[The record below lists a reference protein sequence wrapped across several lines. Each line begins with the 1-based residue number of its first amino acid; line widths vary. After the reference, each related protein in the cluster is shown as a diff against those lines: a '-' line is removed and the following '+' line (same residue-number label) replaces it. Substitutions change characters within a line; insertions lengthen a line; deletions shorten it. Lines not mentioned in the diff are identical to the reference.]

1 MQTLAFAPGPAFL
14 SHAADAA
21 WRFFDAHAA
30 QAPGT
35 GVVVVPTA
43 AQIPGVRGALHAS
56 AQAGGVPRL
65 LPRIL
70 TLGHWLLDLPPE
82 PGLPAARSPLSRLLA
97 VQQALKTQAWL
108 REALGA
114 QDDAA
119 LWGVAQVLV
128 TVSDELSQRWLT
140 LDAADSETD
149 GRHDA
154 LEAALSAALE
164 RTYAQLSERFLGT
177 ESRIVLTFW
186 RLLSGA
192 SDPIPVRLRAMRRLI
207 DALRGP
213 LVWMSPTDPEGADL
227 DFLMRAAGRVP
238 VLRIGY
244 DWQAREP
251 APEAA
256 APATHAAFR
265 NLLLHAW
272 SECGT
277 AAQLAPEASA
287 EAERPPPALRIAG
300 AARFEDEA
308 AFAAHTLVDWLNA
321 GRRSLA
327 LVAQDRIVARR
338 VRALL
343 ARVNVPVRDETG
355 WKLSTTRAAAALMR
369 WLDVVQ
375 GDGDTAALLDL
386 LKSPFCL
393 READAPSSVAPD
405 WVAELERRVR
415 RRNVSGGWGR
425 LRRLVAQRDTD
436 AEGADASDA
445 TDAGPLAGR
454 LAERLG
460 LLADEAALWRRAGH
474 ATLEAWVTLLAGTLD
489 RLRMRAG
496 LQSDDAGRQLLDW
509 LDRLRVSVHGGADA
523 GARFSLQ
530 EWRALLSMLLESA
543 VFSEPAPPADRR
555 VVILPLNGAR
565 MRRFD
570 GVVVVGCDD
579 AQLPSAQPEWL
590 FFSNDVRRELGLP
603 DRAQRFAQQARDLAE
618 VLLNQHEVVLTWQRH
633 GGRGEPNRLSGWL
646 ERLQRRLAVAGM
658 RIDAPVVLP
667 ALQTASRPTDMPAP
681 AAPALVPATLSAA
694 AYNSLRRCPYQF
706 FVGRMLRL
714 GELGEVS
721 DELEKRDVG
730 ELLHAILHRF
740 HRRLLDTPMAD
751 PADRLAL
758 LQSLT
763 DERFGLLLAE
773 DGHALRFYR
782 RWQNVMPSYL
792 AWQAAREA
800 QGWRFEAG
808 EVDADTSI
816 ALPGG
821 QALRLRGRIDR
832 IDTHPE
838 HGVAVLDYKTQS
850 PVALARKAKTPFE
863 DCQLPFYGL
872 LDARATVGGWV
883 SLDGEARGDKRET
896 GLPDFTEVL
905 DWLTEQ
911 MGKDMTAL
919 AAGAP
924 LPAFGDESAC
934 RYCAARGLCRK
945 GYWTAGAPREPQP
958 ETEGQP

>member
-21 WRFFDAHAA
+21 WRFLDVHAQSSRA
-30 QAPGT
+30 AT
-35 GVVVVPTA
+35 VVVPTA
-43 AQIPGVRGALHAS
+43 AQIPGVRSALHAS
-56 AQAGGVPRL
+56 AQAAGTPRL

-82 PGLPAARSPLSRLLA
+82 AGVPVARTPLSRLLA

-140 LDAADSETD
+140 LDAAHSGAD
-149 GRHDA
+149 GRSDELESA
-154 LEAALSAALE
+154 LAEALE

-192 SDPIPVRLRAMRRLI
+192 ADPIPMRLRAMRRLL
-207 DALRGP
+207 DELDGP
-213 LVWMSPTDPEGADL
+213 IVWMSPTDPEAVDL
-227 DFLMRAAGRVP
+227 DFLQRAAERVP
-238 VLRIGY
+238 VLNIGY
-244 DWQAREP
+244 DWN
-251 APEAA
+251 APETGASA
-256 APATHAAFR
+256 APATHADFR
-265 NLLLHAW
+265 DLLLHAW
-272 SECGT
+272 LECAT
-277 AAQLAPEASA
+277 PAQAADDAGDAQIPAPI
-287 EAERPPPALRIAG
+287 LRIAG

-369 WLDVVQ
+369 WVDVVQ

-386 LKSPFCL
+386 IKSPFCL
-393 READAPSSVAPD
+393 RDADAGVATPA

-415 RRNVSGGWGR
+415 RHNVSGGWGR
-425 LRRLVAQRDTD
+425 LRRLVADRSTN
-436 AEGADASDA
+436 EADGEAKVS
-445 TDAGPLAGR
+445 R
-454 LAERLG
+454 LADRLG
-460 LLADEAALWRRAGH
+460 VLADEAALWRRAGS
-474 ATLEAWVTLLAGTLD
+474 ATLDAWVTLLAGTLD
-489 RLRMRAG
+489 RLHMRTG
-496 LQSDDAGRQLLDW
+496 LQNDDAGRQLLDW
-509 LDRLRVSVHGGADA
+509 IDRLRTSIHGSTDA
-523 GARFSLQ
+523 GARFSLT

-543 VFSEPAPPADRR
+543 VFSEPSPPADRR

-618 VLLNQHEVVLTWQRH
+618 VLLNQPEVVLTWQRH
-633 GGRGEPNRLSGWL
+633 GGRGEPHRLSGWL
-646 ERLQRRLAVAGM
+646 ERLQRRLAVSGV
-658 RIDAPVVLP
+658 RIDTSVTLP
-667 ALQTASRPTDMPAP
+667 SLQTTSQPTDMPAP
-681 AAPALVPATLSAA
+681 AAPSLVPSSLSAA

-714 GELGEVS
+714 GELEEVS
-721 DELEKRDVG
+721 DELEKRDIG
-730 ELLHAILHRF
+730 EILHAILHRF
-740 HRRLLDTPMAD
+740 HRQLLEVPMHD
-751 PADRLAL
+751 PADRQGL
-758 LQSLT
+758 LLSIT
-763 DERFGLLLAE
+763 DELFGPLLAE
-773 DGHALRFYR
+773 DGNALRFYR
-782 RWQNVMPSYL
+782 RCLGVMSSYL

-800 QGWRFEAG
+800 DGWRFEAG

-816 ALPGG
+816 TLPDERP
-821 QALRLRGRIDR
+821 LRLRGRIDR
-832 IDTHPE
+832 IDVHAE

-850 PVALARKAKTPFE
+850 QMVLVRRAKSPFE
-863 DCQLPFYGL
+863 DCQLPFYGV
-872 LDARATVGGWV
+872 LDARADSGGWV
-883 SLDGEARGDKRET
+883 SLDGEARGDKRDVA
-896 GLPDFTEVL
+896 LPDFTQVV
-905 DWLTEQ
+905 DWLIEQ
-911 MGKDMTAL
+911 MQKDMTAL

-945 GYWTAGAPREPQP
+945 GYWTDGAPREP
-958 ETEGQP
+958 EGTA

>member
-14 SHAADAA
+14 SRAADAA
-21 WRFFDAHAA
+21 WRFLDAHPQSSGA
-30 QAPGT
+30 T
-35 GVVVVPTA
+35 TVVVPTA
-43 AQIPGVRGALHAS
+43 AQIPGVRSALHAS
-56 AQAGGVPRL
+56 AQAAGTPRL
-65 LPRIL
+65 LPRIV

-82 PGLPAARSPLSRLLA
+82 PGLPAARTTLSRLLA

-140 LDAADSETD
+140 LDAADSDAE
-149 GRHDA
+149 GRQDELEGA
-154 LEAALSAALE
+154 LAAALE

-177 ESRIVLTFW
+177 EARIVLTFW
-186 RLLSGA
+186 RLLSSA
-192 SDPIPVRLRAMRRLI
+192 ADPMPVRLRAMRRLL

-213 LVWMSPTDPEGADL
+213 IVWMSPTDPEAVDL
-227 DFLMRAAGRVP
+227 DFLQRAAERVP
-238 VLRIGY
+238 VLSIGY
-244 DWQAREP
+244 DWNAAQTSSA
-251 APEAA
+251 EAG
-256 APATHAAFR
+256 THADFR

-272 SECGT
+272 PECAT
-277 AAQLAPEASA
+277 
-287 EAERPPPALRIAG
+287 PALAVDDDSDREIPAPILHIAG

-369 WLDVVQ
+369 WVDVVQ
-375 GDGDTAALLDL
+375 GDGDTAVLLDL
-386 LKSPFCL
+386 VKSPFCL
-393 READAPSSVAPD
+393 RDADGGTVAGAPSPA
-405 WVAELERRVR
+405 WVTELERRVR
-415 RRNVSGGWGR
+415 RHNVTGGWGR
-425 LRRLVAQRDTD
+425 LRRLVADRPT
-436 AEGADASDA
+436 EGAESE
-445 TDAGPLAGR
+445 PQVSR
-454 LAERLG
+454 LADRLG
-460 LLADEAALWRRAGH
+460 VLADEAALWRRAGN
-474 ATLEAWVTLLAGTLD
+474 ATLDAWMTLLSGTLD
-489 RLRMRAG
+489 RLHMRTG
-496 LQSDDAGRQLLDW
+496 LQNDDAGRQLLDW
-509 LDRLRVSVHGGADA
+509 IDRLRTSVHGSADA
-523 GARFSLQ
+523 GARFSLV

-618 VLLNQHEVVLTWQRH
+618 VLLNQPEVVLSWQRH

-646 ERLQRRLAVAGM
+646 ERLQRRLAVSGV
-658 RIDAPVVLP
+658 RIDTPVVLP
-667 ALQTASRPTDMPAP
+667 SLQTTSQPTDMPAP
-681 AAPALVPATLSAA
+681 AAPALVPGTLSAA

-714 GELGEVS
+714 GELEEVS
-721 DELEKRDVG
+721 DELEKRDIG
-730 ELLHAILHRF
+730 EILHEILHRF
-740 HRRLLDTPMAD
+740 HRQLLETPMHD
-751 PADRLAL
+751 PADRRAL
-758 LQSLT
+758 LQTIT
-763 DERFGLLLAE
+763 DDLFGRLLAE
-773 DGHALRFYR
+773 DGNALRFYR
-782 RWQNVMPSYL
+782 RWLGVMPSYL

-800 QGWRFEAG
+800 EGWRFDVG
-808 EVDADTSI
+808 EVEAETSI
-816 ALPGG
+816 TLPNERP
-821 QALRLRGRIDR
+821 LRLRGRIDR
-832 IDTHPE
+832 VDVHEE

-850 PVALARKAKTPFE
+850 PMVLVRRAKTPFE
-863 DCQLPFYGL
+863 DCQLPFSGV
-872 LDARATVGGWV
+872 LDARAV
-883 SLDGEARGDKRET
+883 E
-896 GLPDFTEVL
+896 LPDFTQVV
-905 DWLTEQ
+905 DWLIEQ
-911 MGKDMTAL
+911 MQKDMTAL

-945 GYWTAGAPREPQP
+945 GYWTNGAPREP
-958 ETEGQP
+958 EGQA

>member
-21 WRFFDAHAA
+21 WRFLDVHAQSSRA
-30 QAPGT
+30 AT
-35 GVVVVPTA
+35 VVVPTA
-43 AQIPGVRGALHAS
+43 AQIPGVRSALHAS
-56 AQAGGVPRL
+56 AQAAGTPRL

-82 PGLPAARSPLSRLLA
+82 AGVPVARTPLSRLLA

-140 LDAADSETD
+140 LDAAHSGAD
-149 GRHDA
+149 GRSDELESA
-154 LEAALSAALE
+154 LAEALE

-192 SDPIPVRLRAMRRLI
+192 ADPIPMRLRAMRRLL
-207 DALRGP
+207 DELDGP
-213 LVWMSPTDPEGADL
+213 IVWMSPTDPEAVDL
-227 DFLMRAAGRVP
+227 DFLQRAAERVP
-238 VLRIGY
+238 VLNIGY
-244 DWQAREP
+244 DWN
-251 APEAA
+251 APETGASA
-256 APATHAAFR
+256 APATHADFR
-265 NLLLHAW
+265 DLLLHAW
-272 SECGT
+272 LECAT
-277 AAQLAPEASA
+277 PAQAADDAGDAQIPAPI
-287 EAERPPPALRIAG
+287 LRIAG

-369 WLDVVQ
+369 WVDVVQ
-375 GDGDTAALLDL
+375 GDGDTAALLDFI
-386 LKSPFCL
+386 KSPFCL
-393 READAPSSVAPD
+393 RDADAGVATPA

-415 RRNVSGGWGR
+415 RHNVSGGWGR
-425 LRRLVAQRDTD
+425 LRRLVADRSTN
-436 AEGADASDA
+436 EADGEAKVS
-445 TDAGPLAGR
+445 R
-454 LAERLG
+454 LADRLG
-460 LLADEAALWRRAGH
+460 VLADEAALWRRAGS
-474 ATLEAWVTLLAGTLD
+474 ATLDAWVTLLAGTLD
-489 RLRMRAG
+489 RLHMRTG
-496 LQSDDAGRQLLDW
+496 LQNDDAGRQLLDW
-509 LDRLRVSVHGGADA
+509 IDRLRTSIHGSTDA
-523 GARFSLQ
+523 GARFSLT

-543 VFSEPAPPADRR
+543 VFSEPSPPADRR

-618 VLLNQHEVVLTWQRH
+618 VLLNQPEVVLTWQRH
-633 GGRGEPNRLSGWL
+633 GGRGEPHRLSGWL
-646 ERLQRRLAVAGM
+646 ERLQRRLAVSGV
-658 RIDAPVVLP
+658 RIDTSVTLP
-667 ALQTASRPTDMPAP
+667 SLQTTSQPTDMPAP
-681 AAPALVPATLSAA
+681 AAPSLVPSTLSAA

-714 GELGEVS
+714 GELEEVS
-721 DELEKRDVG
+721 DELEKRDIG
-730 ELLHAILHRF
+730 EILHAILHRF
-740 HRRLLDTPMAD
+740 HRQLLEVPMHD
-751 PADRLAL
+751 PADRQGL
-758 LQSLT
+758 LLSIT
-763 DERFGLLLAE
+763 DELFGPLLAE
-773 DGHALRFYR
+773 DGNALRFYR
-782 RWQNVMPSYL
+782 RWLGVMSSYL

-800 QGWRFEAG
+800 DGWRFEAG

-816 ALPGG
+816 TLPDERP
-821 QALRLRGRIDR
+821 LRLRGRIDR
-832 IDTHPE
+832 IDVHAE

-850 PVALARKAKTPFE
+850 QMVLVRRAKSPFE
-863 DCQLPFYGL
+863 DCQLPFYGV
-872 LDARATVGGWV
+872 LDARADSGGWV
-883 SLDGEARGDKRET
+883 SLDGEARGDKRDVA
-896 GLPDFTEVL
+896 LPDFTQVV
-905 DWLTEQ
+905 DWLIEQ
-911 MGKDMTAL
+911 MQKDMTAL

-945 GYWTAGAPREPQP
+945 GYWTDGAPREP
-958 ETEGQP
+958 EGVA

>member
-14 SHAADAA
+14 SRAADAA
-21 WRFFDAHAA
+21 WRFLDTHAHSSGAA
-30 QAPGT
+30 T
-35 GVVVVPTA
+35 VVVPTA
-43 AQIPGVRGALHAS
+43 AQIPGVRSALHAS
-56 AQAGGVPRL
+56 AQAAGTPRL

-82 PGLPAARSPLSRLLA
+82 SDLPAARTPLSRLLA
-97 VQQALKTQAWL
+97 VQQAIKTQGWL

-140 LDAADSETD
+140 LDAANSDAEGQT
-149 GRHDA
+149 DA
-154 LEAALSAALE
+154 LEAALAEALE
-164 RTYAQLSERFLGT
+164 HTYAQLSERFLGT

-192 SDPIPVRLRAMRRLI
+192 ADPIPMRLRAMRRLL
-207 DALRGP
+207 DELRGP
-213 LVWMSPTDPEGADL
+213 IVWMSPTDPEAVDL
-227 DFLMRAAGRVP
+227 DFLQRAAERVP
-238 VLRIGY
+238 VLNIGY
-244 DWQAREP
+244 DWNAL
-251 APEAA
+251 EAGA
-256 APATHAAFR
+256 SAVPSTHADFR
-265 NLLLHAW
+265 DLLLHAW
-272 SECGT
+272 PECAT
-277 AAQLAPEASA
+277 PAQTTDDASDAQLPAPV
-287 EAERPPPALRIAG
+287 LRIAG

-369 WLDVVQ
+369 WVDVVQ

-386 LKSPFCL
+386 IKSPFCL
-393 READAPSSVAPD
+393 RDTDAGTATPT

-415 RRNVSGGWGR
+415 RHNVSGGWGR
-425 LRRLVAQRDTD
+425 LRRLVADRPADD
-436 AEGADASDA
+436 AEGEPKVS
-445 TDAGPLAGR
+445 R
-454 LAERLG
+454 LADRLG
-460 LLADEAALWRRAGH
+460 LLADEAALWRRAGS

-489 RLRMRAG
+489 RLHMRTG

-509 LDRLRVSVHGGADA
+509 IDRLRVSVHGSADA
-523 GARFSLQ
+523 GARFSLT

-618 VLLNQHEVVLTWQRH
+618 VLLNQPEVVLTWQRH
-633 GGRGEPNRLSGWL
+633 GGRGEPHRLSGWL
-646 ERLQRRLAVAGM
+646 ERLQRRLAVDGV

-667 ALQTASRPTDMPAP
+667 SLQTTSQPTDMPAP
-681 AAPALVPATLSAA
+681 AAPALVPSTLSAA

-714 GELGEVS
+714 GELEEVS
-721 DELEKRDVG
+721 DELEKRDIG
-730 ELLHAILHRF
+730 EILHAILHRF
-740 HRRLLDTPMAD
+740 HRQLLEVPMRD
-751 PADRLAL
+751 SADRQAL
-758 LQSLT
+758 LRDIT
-763 DERFGLLLAE
+763 DELFGPLLAE
-773 DGHALRFYR
+773 DGNALRFYR
-782 RWQNVMPSYL
+782 RWQGVMPSYL

-800 QGWRFEAG
+800 EGWRFEGG
-808 EVDADTSI
+808 EIDADTTIMLSNER
-816 ALPGG
+816 P
-821 QALRLRGRIDR
+821 LRLRGRIDR
-832 IDTHPE
+832 IDVHDE

-850 PVALARKAKTPFE
+850 QMVLARRAKTPFE
-863 DCQLPFYGL
+863 DCQLPFYGV
-872 LDARATVGGWV
+872 LDARADAGAWV
-883 SLDGEARGDKRET
+883 SLDGEARADKRDVV
-896 GLPDFTEVL
+896 LPDFTQVV
-905 DWLTEQ
+905 DWLIEQ
-911 MGKDMTAL
+911 MQKDMTAL

-945 GYWTAGAPREPQP
+945 GYWTDGAPREP
-958 ETEGQP
+958 EGQA

>member
-460 LLADEAALWRRAGH
+460 LLADEAALWRRTGH
-474 ATLEAWVTLLAGTLD
+474 ASLEAWVTLLAGTLD
-489 RLRMRAG
+489 RLRMRTG
-496 LQSDDAGRQLLDW
+496 LQNDDAGRQLLDW
-509 LDRLRVSVHGGADA
+509 LDRLRVSVHGSADA

-618 VLLNQHEVVLTWQRH
+618 VLLNQPEVVLTWQRH

-681 AAPALVPATLSAA
+681 AAHALVPATLSAA

-740 HRRLLDTPMAD
+740 HRQLLDTPMAD
-751 PADRLAL
+751 PADRLVL

-763 DERFGLLLAE
+763 DERFGSLLTE
-773 DGHALRFYR
+773 DGRALRFYR
-782 RWQNVMPSYL
+782 RWQDVMPSYL

-800 QGWRFEAG
+800 EGWRFEAG

-821 QALRLRGRIDR
+821 QALGLRGRIDR

-850 PVALARKAKTPFE
+850 PIALARKAKTPFE

-872 LDARATVGGWV
+872 LDARAAVGGWV

-896 GLPDFTEVL
+896 ALPDFTEVV

-919 AAGAP
+919 ASGAP

>member
-14 SHAADAA
+14 SRAADAA
-21 WRFFDAHAA
+21 WRFLDAHAQSSGA
-30 QAPGT
+30 AT
-35 GVVVVPTA
+35 IVVPTA
-43 AQIPGVRGALHAS
+43 AQIPGVRSAMHVS
-56 AQAGGVPRL
+56 AQAAGAPRL
-65 LPRIL
+65 LPRIV

-82 PGLPAARSPLSRLLA
+82 PDVPAARTPLSRLLA

-140 LDAADSETD
+140 LDAAHSDAE
-149 GRHDA
+149 GRSDELESA
-154 LEAALSAALE
+154 LAEALDH
-164 RTYAQLSERFLGT
+164 TYAQLSERFLGT

-192 SDPIPVRLRAMRRLI
+192 ADPIPMRLRAMRRL
-207 DALRGP
+207 LEELHGP
-213 LVWMSPTDPEGADL
+213 IVWMSPTDPEAVDL
-227 DFLMRAAGRVP
+227 DFLQRAAERVP
-238 VLRIGY
+238 VLNIGY
-244 DWQAREP
+244 DWHA
-251 APEAA
+251 ADASASA
-256 APATHAAFR
+256 APSTHADFR
-265 NLLLHAW
+265 DLLLHAW
-272 SECGT
+272 PECAT
-277 AAQLAPEASA
+277 PAQTEDDDSDPQLPAPV
-287 EAERPPPALRIAG
+287 LRIAG

-369 WLDVVQ
+369 WVDVVQ

-386 LKSPFCL
+386 IKSPFCL
-393 READAPSSVAPD
+393 RDADAGTGTPA

-415 RRNVSGGWGR
+415 RHNVSGGWGR
-425 LRRLVAQRDTD
+425 LRRLVADRPADD
-436 AEGADASDA
+436 ADGE
-445 TDAGPLAGR
+445 PKPNR
-454 LAERLG
+454 LADRLG
-460 LLADEAALWRRAGH
+460 LLADEAALWRRAGS
-474 ATLEAWVTLLAGTLD
+474 ATLDAWVTLLAGTLD
-489 RLRMRAG
+489 RLHMRTG
-496 LQSDDAGRQLLDW
+496 LQNDVAGRQLLDW
-509 LDRLRVSVHGGADA
+509 IDRLRTSVHGSTDA
-523 GARFSLQ
+523 GARFSLS

-543 VFSEPAPPADRR
+543 VFSEPSPPADRR

-618 VLLNQHEVVLTWQRH
+618 VLLNQPEVVLSWQRH
-633 GGRGEPNRLSGWL
+633 GGRGEPHRLSGWL
-646 ERLQRRLAVAGM
+646 ERLQRRLAVSGV
-658 RIDAPVVLP
+658 RIDTPVVLHS
-667 ALQTASRPTDMPAP
+667 LQTVSQPTDMPAP
-681 AAPALVPATLSAA
+681 AAPALVPSTLSAA

-714 GELGEVS
+714 GELDEVS
-721 DELEKRDVG
+721 DELEKRDIG
-730 ELLHAILHRF
+730 EILHAILHRF
-740 HRRLLDTPMAD
+740 HRQLLEAPMHD
-751 PADRLAL
+751 PAHRQARLQAI
-758 LQSLT
+758 T
-763 DERFGLLLAE
+763 DEQFGPLLAE
-773 DGHALRFYR
+773 DGNALRFYR
-782 RWQNVMPSYL
+782 RWQGVMPSYL

-800 QGWRFEAG
+800 EGWRFEAG
-808 EVDADTSI
+808 EVDVDTSI
-816 ALPGG
+816 TLPD
-821 QALRLRGRIDR
+821 ARPLRLRGRIDR
-832 IDTHPE
+832 IDVHDE

-850 PVALARKAKTPFE
+850 QMVLVRRAKTPFE
-863 DCQLPFYGL
+863 DCQLPFYGV
-872 LDARATVGGWV
+872 LDARADAGGWV
-883 SLDGEARGDKRET
+883 SLDGEARGDKRDVV
-896 GLPDFTEVL
+896 LPDFTQVV
-905 DWLTEQ
+905 DWLIEQ
-911 MGKDMTAL
+911 MQKDMTAL

-945 GYWTAGAPREPQP
+945 GYWTEGAPHGVPHEP
-958 ETEGQP
+958 EGEA

>member
-1 MQTLAFAPGPAFL
+1 
-14 SHAADAA
+14 
-21 WRFFDAHAA
+21 
-30 QAPGT
+30 
-35 GVVVVPTA
+35 
-43 AQIPGVRGALHAS
+43 
-56 AQAGGVPRL
+56 GG
-65 LPRIL
+65 
-70 TLGHWLLDLPPE
+70 G
-82 PGLPAARSPLSRLLA
+82 G
-97 VQQALKTQAWL
+97 
-108 REALGA
+108 
-114 QDDAA
+114 
-119 LWGVAQVLV
+119 
-128 TVSDELSQRWLT
+128 
-140 LDAADSETD
+140 
-149 GRHDA
+149 
-154 LEAALSAALE
+154 
-164 RTYAQLSERFLGT
+164 
-177 ESRIVLTFW
+177 
-186 RLLSGA
+186 
-192 SDPIPVRLRAMRRLI
+192 
-207 DALRGP
+207 
-213 LVWMSPTDPEGADL
+213 
-227 DFLMRAAGRVP
+227 
-238 VLRIGY
+238 
-244 DWQAREP
+244 EP
-251 APEAA
+251 APEAV

-277 AAQLAPEASA
+277 AAQPAPEASA
-287 EAERPPPALRIAG
+287 EAERPPPGLRIAG

-393 READAPSSVAPD
+393 READAPSSVAPA

-425 LRRLVAQRDTD
+425 LRRLAAQRGTDTD
-436 AEGADASDA
+436 AADV
-445 TDAGPLAGR
+445 TDAGP

-489 RLRMRAG
+489 RLRMRTG
-496 LQSDDAGRQLLDW
+496 LQNDDAGRQLLDW
-509 LDRLRVSVHGGADA
+509 LDRLRVSVHGSADA

-618 VLLNQHEVVLTWQRH
+618 VLLNQPEVVLTWQRH

-658 RIDAPVVLP
+658 RIDAPVMLP

-740 HRRLLDTPMAD
+740 HRQLLDTPMAD

-763 DERFGLLLAE
+763 DERFGSLLAE

-782 RWQNVMPSYL
+782 RWQGVMPSYL

-800 QGWRFEAG
+800 EGWRFEAG

-850 PVALARKAKTPFE
+850 PIALARKAKTPFE

-872 LDARATVGGWV
+872 LDARAAMGGWV

-896 GLPDFTEVL
+896 GLPDFTEVV

-945 GYWTAGAPREPQP
+945 GYWSAGAAREPQP

>member
-14 SHAADAA
+14 FRAADAA
-21 WRFFDAHAA
+21 WRFLDAHA
-30 QAPGT
+30 QSFGT
-35 GVVVVPTA
+35 ATIVVPTA

-56 AQAGGVPRL
+56 AQAAGTPRL

-82 PGLPAARSPLSRLLA
+82 AGLPAARTPLSRLLA

-140 LDAADSETD
+140 LDAAHSGAD
-149 GRHDA
+149 GRPDELESA
-154 LEAALSAALE
+154 LAEALE

-192 SDPIPVRLRAMRRLI
+192 ADPIPMRLRAMRRLL
-207 DALRGP
+207 DELHGP
-213 LVWMSPTDPEGADL
+213 IVWMSPTDPEAVDL
-227 DFLMRAAGRVP
+227 DFLQRAAERVP
-238 VLRIGY
+238 VLNIGY
-244 DWQAREP
+244 DWN
-251 APEAA
+251 APESGAST
-256 APATHAAFR
+256 APSTHADFR
-265 NLLLHAW
+265 DLLLHAW
-272 SECGT
+272 PECAT
-277 AAQLAPEASA
+277 SAQAADDGSDSQSPAPV
-287 EAERPPPALRIAG
+287 LRIAG
-300 AARFEDEA
+300 AVRFEDEA

-369 WLDVVQ
+369 WVDVVQ

-386 LKSPFCL
+386 IKSPFCL
-393 READAPSSVAPD
+393 RDSDASIATPV

-415 RRNVSGGWGR
+415 RHNVSGGWGR
-425 LRRLVAQRDTD
+425 LRRLVADRPAGD
-436 AEGADASDA
+436 AEGEQKISLLAD
-445 TDAGPLAGR
+445 
-454 LAERLG
+454 RLG
-460 LLADEAALWRRAGH
+460 VLADEAALWRRAGS
-474 ATLEAWVTLLAGTLD
+474 ATLDAWVTLLAGTLD
-489 RLRMRAG
+489 RLHMRTG
-496 LQSDDAGRQLLDW
+496 LQNDDAGRQLLDW
-509 LDRLRVSVHGGADA
+509 IERLRTSVHDSTDA
-523 GARFSLQ
+523 GARFSLA

-543 VFSEPAPPADRR
+543 VFSEPSPPADRR

-618 VLLNQHEVVLTWQRH
+618 VLLNQPEVVLTWQRH
-633 GGRGEPNRLSGWL
+633 GGRGEPHRLSGWL
-646 ERLQRRLAVAGM
+646 ERLQRRLAVSGV
-658 RIDAPVVLP
+658 RIDTSVVLP
-667 ALQTASRPTDMPAP
+667 SLQTTSQPTDMPAP
-681 AAPALVPATLSAA
+681 AAPALAPSTLSAA

-714 GELGEVS
+714 GELEEVS
-721 DELEKRDVG
+721 DELEKRDIG
-730 ELLHAILHRF
+730 EILHAILHRF
-740 HRRLLDTPMAD
+740 HRQLLEAPMRD
-751 PADRLAL
+751 PADRQAL
-758 LQSLT
+758 LQTIT
-763 DERFGLLLAE
+763 DEQFGPLLAE
-773 DGHALRFYR
+773 DGNALRFYR
-782 RWQNVMPSYL
+782 RWHGVMPSYL

-800 QGWRFEAG
+800 EGWRFEAG
-808 EVDADTSI
+808 EVDVDTSI
-816 ALPGG
+816 MLHGEYSERP
-821 QALRLRGRIDR
+821 LRLRGRIDR
-832 IDTHPE
+832 IDVHDE

-850 PVALARKAKTPFE
+850 QMALVRRAKTPFE
-863 DCQLPFYGL
+863 DCQLPFYGV
-872 LDARATVGGWV
+872 LDARAESGGWV
-883 SLDGEARGDKRET
+883 SLDGEARGDKRDV
-896 GLPDFTEVL
+896 GLPDFTQVVG
-905 DWLTEQ
+905 WLIEQ
-911 MGKDMTAL
+911 MQMDMTAL

-945 GYWTAGAPREPQP
+945 GYWTEGAPREP
-958 ETEGQP
+958 EGTA

>member
-14 SHAADAA
+14 SRAADAA
-21 WRFFDAHAA
+21 WRFLDAHALSSGA
-30 QAPGT
+30 AT
-35 GVVVVPTA
+35 VVVPTA

-56 AQAGGVPRL
+56 AQAAGTPRL

-82 PGLPAARSPLSRLLA
+82 PDLPSARTPLSRLLA
-97 VQQALKTQAWL
+97 VQQAIKTQSWL

-140 LDAADSETD
+140 LEAAHSDTE
-149 GRHDA
+149 GRSDE
-154 LEAALSAALE
+154 LEAALAEALE
-164 RTYAQLSERFLGT
+164 HTYAQLSERFLGT

-192 SDPIPVRLRAMRRLI
+192 ADPIPMRLRAMRRLL
-207 DALRGP
+207 DELRGP
-213 LVWMSPTDPEGADL
+213 IVWMSPTDPEAVDL
-227 DFLMRAAGRVP
+227 DFLQRAAERVP
-238 VLRIGY
+238 VLSIGY
-244 DWQAREP
+244 DWN
-251 APEAA
+251 APDAGASA
-256 APATHAAFR
+256 APSTHADFR
-265 NLLLHAW
+265 DLLLHAW
-272 SECGT
+272 PECAT
-277 AAQLAPEASA
+277 PAQTTDDASDAQIPAPV
-287 EAERPPPALRIAG
+287 LRIAG

-369 WLDVVQ
+369 WVDVVQ
-375 GDGDTAALLDL
+375 GDGDTGALLDL
-386 LKSPFCL
+386 IKSPFCL
-393 READAPSSVAPD
+393 RDTDAGTATPA

-415 RRNVSGGWGR
+415 RHNVSGGWGR
-425 LRRLVAQRDTD
+425 LRRLVADRPADA
-436 AEGADASDA
+436 AEGEPKVS
-445 TDAGPLAGR
+445 R
-454 LAERLG
+454 LADRLG
-460 LLADEAALWRRAGH
+460 LLADEAALWRRAGS
-474 ATLEAWVTLLAGTLD
+474 ATLDAWVTLLAGTLD
-489 RLRMRAG
+489 RLHMRTG
-496 LQSDDAGRQLLDW
+496 LQNDDAGRQLLDW
-509 LDRLRVSVHGGADA
+509 IDRLRVSVHGSADA
-523 GARFSLQ
+523 GARFSLT

-618 VLLNQHEVVLTWQRH
+618 VLLNQPEVVLTWQRH
-633 GGRGEPNRLSGWL
+633 GGRGEPHRLSGWL
-646 ERLQRRLAVAGM
+646 ERLQRRLAVGGV
-658 RIDAPVVLP
+658 RIDTPVVLP
-667 ALQTASRPTDMPAP
+667 SLQTTSQPTDMPAP
-681 AAPALVPATLSAA
+681 AAPALVPSTLSAA

-714 GELGEVS
+714 GELEEVS
-721 DELEKRDVG
+721 DELEKRDIG
-730 ELLHAILHRF
+730 EILHAILHRF
-740 HRRLLDTPMAD
+740 HRQLLEVPMHD
-751 PADRLAL
+751 PTDRLVL
-758 LQSLT
+758 LQGIT
-763 DERFGLLLAE
+763 DALFGPLLAE
-773 DGHALRFYR
+773 DGNALRFYR
-782 RWQNVMPSYL
+782 RWQGVMPSYL

-800 QGWRFEAG
+800 EGWRFEAG
-808 EVDADTSI
+808 EIDADTSI
-816 ALPGG
+816 TLPNERP
-821 QALRLRGRIDR
+821 LRLRGRIDR
-832 IDTHPE
+832 IDVHDE

-850 PVALARKAKTPFE
+850 QMVLARRAKTPFE
-863 DCQLPFYGL
+863 DCQLPFYGV
-872 LDARATVGGWV
+872 LDRRADAGAWV
-883 SLDGEARGDKRET
+883 SLDGEARGDKRDVV
-896 GLPDFTEVL
+896 LPDFTQIV
-905 DWLTEQ
+905 DWLIEQ
-911 MGKDMTAL
+911 MQKDMTAL

-945 GYWTAGAPREPQP
+945 GYWTDGAPREP
-958 ETEGQP
+958 EGRS

>member
-14 SHAADAA
+14 SRAADAT
-21 WRFFDAHAA
+21 WRFLDAHARSA
-30 QAPGT
+30 GAGT
-35 GVVVVPTA
+35 VVVPTA
-43 AQIPGVRGALHAS
+43 AQIPGVRTALHDS
-56 AQAGGVPRL
+56 AQASGTPRL
-65 LPRIL
+65 LPRIV

-82 PGLPAARSPLSRLLA
+82 PGLPAARTTLARLLA

-128 TVSDELSQRWLT
+128 TVSDELSQRWLS
-140 LDAADSETD
+140 LDAADSEAE
-149 GRHDA
+149 GRQDQLERALAQA
-154 LEAALSAALE
+154 LEQ
-164 RTYAQLSERFLGT
+164 TYAQLSERFLGT

-192 SDPIPVRLRAMRRLI
+192 ADPIPMRLRAMRRLL
-207 DALRGP
+207 DALDGP
-213 LVWMSPTDPEGADL
+213 IAWMNPTDADGVER
-227 DFLMRAAGRVP
+227 DFLERASERVP
-238 VLRIGY
+238 VLVIGY
-244 DWQAREP
+244 DWNTPDRSSATAS
-251 APEAA
+251 AP
-256 APATHAAFR
+256 PVTHADFR
-265 NLLLHAW
+265 HLLLHAW
-272 SECGT
+272 PECATT
-277 AAQLAPEASA
+277 APA
-287 EAERPPPALRIAG
+287 EDGDSDAGLPGPALRIAG

-375 GDGDTAALLDL
+375 GDGDTAALLDFV
-386 LKSPFCL
+386 KSPFCL
-393 READAPSSVAPD
+393 RDAEAGAATSA

-415 RRNVSGGWGR
+415 RHNVTGGWGR
-425 LRRLVAQRDTD
+425 LRRLVADRPADD
-436 AEGADASDA
+436 ADGEPSVN
-445 TDAGPLAGR
+445 R
-454 LAERLG
+454 LADRLG
-460 LLADEAALWRRAGH
+460 VLADEAALWRRAGN
-474 ATLEAWVTLLAGTLD
+474 ASLEAWVTLLAGTLD
-489 RLRMRAG
+489 RFHMRTG
-496 LQSDDAGRQLLDW
+496 LQRDDAGRQLLDW
-509 LDRLRVSVHGGADA
+509 IDRLRMSVHGSTDA
-523 GARFSLQ
+523 GARFSLA
-530 EWRALLSMLLESA
+530 EWRALLSMLLDSA
-543 VFSEPAPPADRR
+543 VFSEPSPPADRR

-618 VLLNQHEVVLTWQRH
+618 VLLNQPEVVLTWQRH
-633 GGRGEPNRLSGWL
+633 GGRGEPHRLSGWL
-646 ERLQRRLAVAGM
+646 ERLQRRLAASGM
-658 RIDAPVVLP
+658 RIDTQVVLP
-667 ALQTASRPTDMPAP
+667 SLQTTTRPIDMPAP
-681 AAPALVPATLSAA
+681 TAPTLVPSTLSAA

-714 GELGEVS
+714 GELEEVS
-721 DELEKRDVG
+721 DELEKRDIG
-730 ELLHAILHRF
+730 EILHAILHRF
-740 HRRLLDTPMAD
+740 HRQLREAPTHDHN
-751 PADRLAL
+751 DRQGT
-758 LQSLT
+758 LQAIT
-763 DERFGLLLAE
+763 DEHFGPLLAE
-773 DGHALRFYR
+773 DGNALRFYR
-782 RWQNVMPSYL
+782 RWLAVMPSYL

-800 QGWRFEAG
+800 EGWRFEAG
-808 EVDADTSI
+808 EVDVDTSI
-816 ALPGG
+816 MLPGERP
-821 QALRLRGRIDR
+821 LRLRGRIDR
-832 IDTHPE
+832 VDAHGE

-850 PVALARKAKTPFE
+850 PMALARRAKTPFE
-863 DCQLPFYGL
+863 DCQLPFYGV
-872 LDARATVGGWV
+872 LDARARAGGWV
-883 SLDGEARGDKRET
+883 SLDGEARGDKRDVA
-896 GLPDFTEVL
+896 LADFTQVV
-905 DWLTEQ
+905 DWLIEQ
-911 MGKDMTAL
+911 MQKDMTAL

-945 GYWTAGAPREPQP
+945 GYWTEGAPREPGS
-958 ETEGQP
+958 EA

>member
-14 SHAADAA
+14 SRAADAA
-21 WRFFDAHAA
+21 WRFLDAHPQSSGA
-30 QAPGT
+30 T
-35 GVVVVPTA
+35 TVVVPTA

-56 AQAGGVPRL
+56 AQAAGTPRL
-65 LPRIL
+65 LPRIV

-82 PGLPAARSPLSRLLA
+82 PGLPAARTTLSRLLA

-140 LDAADSETD
+140 LDAADSDAE
-149 GRHDA
+149 GRQDELEGA
-154 LEAALSAALE
+154 LAAALE
-164 RTYAQLSERFLGT
+164 HTYAQLSERFLGT

-186 RLLSGA
+186 RLLSSA
-192 SDPIPVRLRAMRRLI
+192 ADPIPVRLRAMRRLL

-213 LVWMSPTDPEGADL
+213 IVWMSPTDPEAVDL
-227 DFLMRAAGRVP
+227 DFLQRAADRVP
-238 VLRIGY
+238 VLSIGY
-244 DWQAREP
+244 DWNAAQASSAETG
-251 APEAA
+251 
-256 APATHAAFR
+256 THADFR

-272 SECGT
+272 PECAT
-277 AAQLAPEASA
+277 PAQAADDDSDREIPAPI
-287 EAERPPPALRIAG
+287 LRIAG

-369 WLDVVQ
+369 WVDVVQ

-386 LKSPFCL
+386 VKSPFCL
-393 READAPSSVAPD
+393 RDADGGTVAGAPSPA
-405 WVAELERRVR
+405 WVTELERRVR
-415 RRNVSGGWGR
+415 RHNVTGGWGR
-425 LRRLVAQRDTD
+425 LRRLVADRPTEG
-436 AEGADASDA
+436 AEGEPQVS
-445 TDAGPLAGR
+445 R
-454 LAERLG
+454 LADRLG
-460 LLADEAALWRRAGH
+460 VLADEAALWRRAGN
-474 ATLEAWVTLLAGTLD
+474 ATLDAWMTLLSGTLD
-489 RLRMRAG
+489 RLHMRTG
-496 LQSDDAGRQLLDW
+496 LQNDDAGRQLLDW
-509 LDRLRVSVHGGADA
+509 IDRLRTSVHGSADA
-523 GARFSLQ
+523 GARFSLV

-618 VLLNQHEVVLTWQRH
+618 VLLNQPEVVLSWQRH

-646 ERLQRRLAVAGM
+646 ERLQRRLAVRGV
-658 RIDAPVVLP
+658 RIDTPVVLP
-667 ALQTASRPTDMPAP
+667 SLQTTSQPTDMPAP
-681 AAPALVPATLSAA
+681 AAPALVPGTLSAA

-714 GELGEVS
+714 GELEEVS
-721 DELEKRDVG
+721 DELEKRDIG
-730 ELLHAILHRF
+730 EILHEILHRF
-740 HRRLLDTPMAD
+740 HRQLLETPMHD
-751 PADRLAL
+751 PADRRAL
-758 LQSLT
+758 LQTIT
-763 DERFGLLLAE
+763 DELFGRLLAE
-773 DGHALRFYR
+773 DGNALRFYR
-782 RWQNVMPSYL
+782 RWLGVMPSYL

-800 QGWRFEAG
+800 EGWHFDAG
-808 EVDADTSI
+808 EVEAETSI
-816 ALPGG
+816 TLPNERP
-821 QALRLRGRIDR
+821 LRLRGRIDR
-832 IDTHPE
+832 VDVHEE

-850 PVALARKAKTPFE
+850 PMVLVRRAKTPFE
-863 DCQLPFYGL
+863 DCQLPFYGV
-872 LDARATVGGWV
+872 LDARADRGGWV
-883 SLDGEARGDKRET
+883 SLDGEARGDKRDVE
-896 GLPDFTEVL
+896 LPDFTQVV
-905 DWLTEQ
+905 DWLIEQ
-911 MGKDMTAL
+911 MQKDMTAL

-945 GYWTAGAPREPQP
+945 GYWTNGAPREP
-958 ETEGQP
+958 EGLA

>member
-14 SHAADAA
+14 SRAADAA
-21 WRFFDAHAA
+21 WRFLDAHAPSSGSA
-30 QAPGT
+30 T
-35 GVVVVPTA
+35 IVVPTA
-43 AQIPGVRGALHAS
+43 AQIPGVRSALHIS
-56 AQAGGVPRL
+56 AQAAGTPRL

-82 PGLPAARSPLSRLLA
+82 PDLPPARTPLSRLLA
-97 VQQALKTQAWL
+97 VQQAIKTQAWL

-140 LDAADSETD
+140 LDAAHSHAQ
-149 GRHDA
+149 GRSDA
-154 LEAALSAALE
+154 LEAALAEALE

-192 SDPIPVRLRAMRRLI
+192 ADPIPMRLRAMRRLL
-207 DALRGP
+207 DELRGP
-213 LVWMSPTDPEGADL
+213 IVWMSPTDPEAVDL
-227 DFLMRAAGRVP
+227 DFLQRAAERVP
-238 VLRIGY
+238 VLNIGY
-244 DWQAREP
+244 DWN
-251 APEAA
+251 APEAGA
-256 APATHAAFR
+256 STAPSTHADFR
-265 NLLLHAW
+265 DLLLHAW
-272 SECGT
+272 PECAT
-277 AAQLAPEASA
+277 PAQAGDDASDSALPAPV
-287 EAERPPPALRIAG
+287 LRIAG
-300 AARFEDEA
+300 AGRFEDEA

-369 WLDVVQ
+369 WVDVVQ
-375 GDGDTAALLDL
+375 GDGDTGALLDL
-386 LKSPFCL
+386 IKSPFCL
-393 READAPSSVAPD
+393 RDADAGTATPA

-415 RRNVSGGWGR
+415 RHNVSGGWGR
-425 LRRLVAQRDTD
+425 LRRLVADRP
-436 AEGADASDA
+436 ADAADGEPKTS
-445 TDAGPLAGR
+445 R
-454 LAERLG
+454 LADRLG
-460 LLADEAALWRRAGH
+460 LLADEAAAWRRAGN
-474 ATLEAWVTLLAGTLD
+474 ATLDAWVTLLAGTLD
-489 RLRMRAG
+489 RLHMRTG
-496 LQSDDAGRQLLDW
+496 LQNDDAGRQLLDW
-509 LDRLRVSVHGGADA
+509 IDRLRVSVHGSTDA
-523 GARFSLQ
+523 GARFSLT

-618 VLLNQHEVVLTWQRH
+618 VLLNQPEVVLTWQRH
-633 GGRGEPNRLSGWL
+633 GGRGEPHRLSGWL
-646 ERLQRRLAVAGM
+646 ERLQRRLAVSGM
-658 RIDAPVVLP
+658 RIDTPVVLP
-667 ALQTASRPTDMPAP
+667 SLQTTSKPTDMPAP
-681 AAPALVPATLSAA
+681 AAPALVPSTLSAA

-714 GELGEVS
+714 GELEEVS
-721 DELEKRDVG
+721 DELEKRDIG
-730 ELLHAILHRF
+730 EILHAILHRF
-740 HRRLLDTPMAD
+740 HRQLLDMPMHD
-751 PADRLAL
+751 PADRHAL
-758 LQSLT
+758 LRAIT
-763 DERFGLLLAE
+763 DELFGPLLAE
-773 DGHALRFYR
+773 DGNALRFYR
-782 RWQNVMPSYL
+782 RWQGVMPSYL

-800 QGWRFEAG
+800 EGWRFEAG

-816 ALPGG
+816 TLHGEHSERP
-821 QALRLRGRIDR
+821 LRLRGRIDR
-832 IDTHPE
+832 IDVHDE

-850 PVALARKAKTPFE
+850 HMVLTRRAKTPFE
-863 DCQLPFYGL
+863 DCQLPFYGV
-872 LDARATVGGWV
+872 LDARANAGGWV
-883 SLDGEARGDKRET
+883 SLDGEARGDKRDVV
-896 GLPDFTEVL
+896 LPDFTQVV
-905 DWLTEQ
+905 DWLIEQ
-911 MGKDMTAL
+911 MQKDMTAL

-945 GYWTAGAPREPQP
+945 GYWTEGAQREP
-958 ETEGQP
+958 EGQA

>member
-21 WRFFDAHAA
+21 WRFLDVHAQSSRA
-30 QAPGT
+30 AT
-35 GVVVVPTA
+35 VVVPTA
-43 AQIPGVRGALHAS
+43 AQIPGVRSALHAS
-56 AQAGGVPRL
+56 AQAAGTPRL

-82 PGLPAARSPLSRLLA
+82 AGVPVARTPLSRLLA

-140 LDAADSETD
+140 LDAAHSGAD
-149 GRHDA
+149 GRSDELESA
-154 LEAALSAALE
+154 LAEALE

-192 SDPIPVRLRAMRRLI
+192 ADPIPMRLRAMRRLL
-207 DALRGP
+207 DELDGP
-213 LVWMSPTDPEGADL
+213 IVWMSPTDPEAVDL
-227 DFLMRAAGRVP
+227 DFLQRAAERVP
-238 VLRIGY
+238 VLNIGY
-244 DWQAREP
+244 DWN
-251 APEAA
+251 APETGASA
-256 APATHAAFR
+256 APATHADFR
-265 NLLLHAW
+265 DLLLHAW
-272 SECGT
+272 LECAT
-277 AAQLAPEASA
+277 PAQAADDAGDAQIPAPI
-287 EAERPPPALRIAG
+287 LRIAG

-369 WLDVVQ
+369 WVDVVQ

-386 LKSPFCL
+386 IKSPFCL
-393 READAPSSVAPD
+393 RDADAGVATPA

-415 RRNVSGGWGR
+415 RHNVSGGWGR
-425 LRRLVAQRDTD
+425 LRRLVADRSTN
-436 AEGADASDA
+436 EADGEAKVS
-445 TDAGPLAGR
+445 R
-454 LAERLG
+454 LADRLG
-460 LLADEAALWRRAGH
+460 VLADEAALWRRAGS
-474 ATLEAWVTLLAGTLD
+474 ATLDAWVTLLAGTLD
-489 RLRMRAG
+489 RLHMRTG
-496 LQSDDAGRQLLDW
+496 LQNDDAGRQLLDW
-509 LDRLRVSVHGGADA
+509 IDRLRTSIHGSTDA
-523 GARFSLQ
+523 GARFSLT

-543 VFSEPAPPADRR
+543 VFSEPSPPADRR

-618 VLLNQHEVVLTWQRH
+618 VLLNQPEVVLTWQRH
-633 GGRGEPNRLSGWL
+633 GGRGEPHRLSGWL
-646 ERLQRRLAVAGM
+646 ERLQRRLAVSGV
-658 RIDAPVVLP
+658 RIDTSVTLP
-667 ALQTASRPTDMPAP
+667 SLQTTSQPTDMPAP
-681 AAPALVPATLSAA
+681 AAPSLVPSTLSAA

-714 GELGEVS
+714 GELEEVS
-721 DELEKRDVG
+721 DELEKRDIG
-730 ELLHAILHRF
+730 EILHAILHRF
-740 HRRLLDTPMAD
+740 HRQLLEAPMHD
-751 PADRLAL
+751 PADRQGL
-758 LQSLT
+758 LLSIT
-763 DERFGLLLAE
+763 DELFGPLLAE
-773 DGHALRFYR
+773 DGNALRFYR
-782 RWQNVMPSYL
+782 RWLGVMPSYL

-800 QGWRFEAG
+800 DGWRFEAG

-816 ALPGG
+816 TLPDERP
-821 QALRLRGRIDR
+821 LRLRGRIDR
-832 IDTHPE
+832 IDVHDE

-850 PVALARKAKTPFE
+850 QMVLVRRAKSPFE
-863 DCQLPFYGL
+863 DCQLPFYGV
-872 LDARATVGGWV
+872 LDARADSGGWV
-883 SLDGEARGDKRET
+883 SLDGEARGDKRDVA
-896 GLPDFTEVL
+896 LPDFTQVV
-905 DWLTEQ
+905 DWLIEQ
-911 MGKDMTAL
+911 MQKDMTAL
-919 AAGAP
+919 ATGAP

-945 GYWTAGAPREPQP
+945 GYWTDGAPREP
-958 ETEGQP
+958 EVTA

>member
-14 SHAADAA
+14 FRAADAA
-21 WRFFDAHAA
+21 WRFLDAHPQSSGAA
-30 QAPGT
+30 T
-35 GVVVVPTA
+35 VVVPTA
-43 AQIPGVRGALHAS
+43 AQIPGVRSALHAS
-56 AQAGGVPRL
+56 AQAAGMPRL
-65 LPRIL
+65 LPRIV

-82 PGLPAARSPLSRLLA
+82 PGLPAARTALSRLLA

-140 LDAADSETD
+140 LDAADSDAE
-149 GRHDA
+149 GRQDA
-154 LEAALSAALE
+154 LEGALAEALE

-186 RLLSGA
+186 RLLSSA
-192 SDPIPVRLRAMRRLI
+192 ADPVPVRLRAMRRLLEV
-207 DALRGP
+207 LRGP
-213 LVWMSPTDPEGADL
+213 IVWMSPTDPEAVDL
-227 DFLMRAAGRVP
+227 DFLQRAAERVP
-238 VLRIGY
+238 VLSIGY
-244 DWQAREP
+244 DWN
-251 APEAA
+251 AA
-256 APATHAAFR
+256 QTSSADAATHADFR

-272 SECGT
+272 PECAT
-277 AAQLAPEASA
+277 PAQAADDDADRQIPAPI
-287 EAERPPPALRIAG
+287 LRIAG

-369 WLDVVQ
+369 WVDVVQ

-386 LKSPFCL
+386 IKSPFCL
-393 READAPSSVAPD
+393 RDADAGTSTPA
-405 WVAELERRVR
+405 WVTELERRVR
-415 RRNVSGGWGR
+415 RHNVTGGWGR
-425 LRRLVAQRDTD
+425 LRRLVVDRPADD
-436 AEGADASDA
+436 ADGEPQVS
-445 TDAGPLAGR
+445 R
-454 LAERLG
+454 LADRLG
-460 LLADEAALWRRAGH
+460 VLADEAALWRRAGN
-474 ATLEAWVTLLAGTLD
+474 ATLDAWMTLLSGTLD
-489 RLRMRAG
+489 RLHMRTG
-496 LQSDDAGRQLLDW
+496 LQNDDAGRQLLDW
-509 LDRLRVSVHGGADA
+509 IDRLRTSVHGSADA
-523 GARFSLQ
+523 GARFSLV

-618 VLLNQHEVVLTWQRH
+618 VLLNQPEVVLSWQRH

-646 ERLQRRLAVAGM
+646 ERLQRRLAVGGV
-658 RIDAPVVLP
+658 RIDTPVVLP
-667 ALQTASRPTDMPAP
+667 SLQTTSQPTDMPAP
-681 AAPALVPATLSAA
+681 AAPALVPGTLSAA

-714 GELGEVS
+714 GELEEVS
-721 DELEKRDVG
+721 DELEKRDIG
-730 ELLHAILHRF
+730 EILHAILHRF
-740 HRRLLDTPMAD
+740 HRQLLETPMHDA
-751 PADRLAL
+751 ADRRAL
-758 LQSLT
+758 LQTIT
-763 DERFGLLLAE
+763 DELFGRLLAE
-773 DGHALRFYR
+773 DGNALRFYR
-782 RWQNVMPSYL
+782 RWLGVMPSYL

-800 QGWRFEAG
+800 EGWHFDAG
-808 EVDADTSI
+808 EVEVDTSI
-816 ALPGG
+816 TLLNERP
-821 QALRLRGRIDR
+821 LRLRGRIDR
-832 IDTHPE
+832 IDVHEE

-850 PVALARKAKTPFE
+850 PMVLVRRAKTPFE
-863 DCQLPFYGL
+863 DCQLPFYGV
-872 LDARATVGGWV
+872 LDARADRGGWV
-883 SLDGEARGDKRET
+883 SLDGEARGDKRDVE
-896 GLPDFTEVL
+896 LPDFTQVV
-905 DWLTEQ
+905 DWLIEQ
-911 MGKDMTAL
+911 MQKDMTAL

-945 GYWTAGAPREPQP
+945 GYWTNGAPREP
-958 ETEGQP
+958 EGQA

>member
-14 SHAADAA
+14 PHAADAA

-30 QAPGT
+30 QAPGA

-149 GRHDA
+149 GRHDV

-164 RTYAQLSERFLGT
+164 HTYAQLSERFLGT

-192 SDPIPVRLRAMRRLI
+192 SDPIPVRLRAMRRLL

-213 LVWMSPTDPEGADL
+213 MVWMSPTDPEGADL
-227 DFLMRAAGRVP
+227 DFLTRAAGRVP

-244 DWQAREP
+244 DWQACEP

-277 AAQLAPEASA
+277 AAQPAAEASA
-287 EAERPPPALRIAG
+287 EADRPPPGLRIAG

-393 READAPSSVAPD
+393 READAPSSVAPA

-425 LRRLVAQRDTD
+425 LRRLAAQRGTDTD
-436 AEGADASDA
+436 AADV
-445 TDAGPLAGR
+445 TDAGP

-489 RLRMRAG
+489 RLRMRTG
-496 LQSDDAGRQLLDW
+496 LQNDDAGRQLLDW
-509 LDRLRVSVHGGADA
+509 LDRLRVSVHGSADA

-618 VLLNQHEVVLTWQRH
+618 VLLNQPEVVLTWQRH

-740 HRRLLDTPMAD
+740 HRQLLDTPMAD

-763 DERFGLLLAE
+763 DERFGSLLAE

-782 RWQNVMPSYL
+782 RWQDVMPSYL
-792 AWQAAREA
+792 DWQAAREA
-800 QGWRFEAG
+800 EGWRFEAG
-808 EVDADTSI
+808 EVDVDTSI

-850 PVALARKAKTPFE
+850 PIALARKAKTPFE

-872 LDARATVGGWV
+872 LDARAAVGGWV
-883 SLDGEARGDKRET
+883 SLDGDARGDKRET
-896 GLPDFTEVL
+896 GLPDFTEVV

-945 GYWTAGAPREPQP
+945 GYWSAGAAREPQP

>member
-21 WRFFDAHAA
+21 WRFLDVHAQSSRA
-30 QAPGT
+30 AT
-35 GVVVVPTA
+35 VVVPTA
-43 AQIPGVRGALHAS
+43 AQIPGVRSALHAS
-56 AQAGGVPRL
+56 AQAAGTPRL

-82 PGLPAARSPLSRLLA
+82 AGVPVARTPLSRLLA

-140 LDAADSETD
+140 LDAAHSGAD
-149 GRHDA
+149 GRSDELESA
-154 LEAALSAALE
+154 LAEALE

-192 SDPIPVRLRAMRRLI
+192 ADPIPMRLRAMRRLL
-207 DALRGP
+207 DELDGP
-213 LVWMSPTDPEGADL
+213 IVWMSPTDPEAVDL
-227 DFLMRAAGRVP
+227 DFLQRAAERVP
-238 VLRIGY
+238 VLNIGY
-244 DWQAREP
+244 DWN
-251 APEAA
+251 APETGASA
-256 APATHAAFR
+256 APATHADFR
-265 NLLLHAW
+265 DLLLHAW
-272 SECGT
+272 LECAT
-277 AAQLAPEASA
+277 PAQAADDAGDAQIPAPI
-287 EAERPPPALRIAG
+287 LRIAG

-369 WLDVVQ
+369 WVDVVQ

-386 LKSPFCL
+386 IKSPFCL
-393 READAPSSVAPD
+393 RDADAGVATPA

-415 RRNVSGGWGR
+415 RHNVSGGWGR
-425 LRRLVAQRDTD
+425 LRRLVADRSTN
-436 AEGADASDA
+436 EADGEAKVS
-445 TDAGPLAGR
+445 R
-454 LAERLG
+454 LADRLG
-460 LLADEAALWRRAGH
+460 VLADEAALWRRAGS
-474 ATLEAWVTLLAGTLD
+474 ATLDAWVTLLAGTLD
-489 RLRMRAG
+489 RLHMRTG
-496 LQSDDAGRQLLDW
+496 LQNDDAGRQLLDW
-509 LDRLRVSVHGGADA
+509 IDRLRTSIHGSTDA
-523 GARFSLQ
+523 GARFSLT

-543 VFSEPAPPADRR
+543 VFSEPSSPADRR

-618 VLLNQHEVVLTWQRH
+618 VLLNQPEVVLTWQRH
-633 GGRGEPNRLSGWL
+633 GGRGEPHRLSGWL
-646 ERLQRRLAVAGM
+646 ERLQRRLAVSGV
-658 RIDAPVVLP
+658 RIDTSVTLP
-667 ALQTASRPTDMPAP
+667 SLQTTSQPTDMPAP
-681 AAPALVPATLSAA
+681 AAPALVPSTLSAA

-714 GELGEVS
+714 GELEEVS
-721 DELEKRDVG
+721 DELEKRDIG
-730 ELLHAILHRF
+730 EILHAILHRF
-740 HRRLLDTPMAD
+740 HRQLLEVPMHD
-751 PADRLAL
+751 PADRQGL
-758 LQSLT
+758 LLSIT
-763 DERFGLLLAE
+763 DELFGPLLAE
-773 DGHALRFYR
+773 DGNALRFYR
-782 RWQNVMPSYL
+782 RWLGVMSSYL

-800 QGWRFEAG
+800 DGWRFEAG

-816 ALPGG
+816 TLPDERP
-821 QALRLRGRIDR
+821 LRLRGRIDR
-832 IDTHPE
+832 IDVHAE

-850 PVALARKAKTPFE
+850 QMVLVRRAKSPFE
-863 DCQLPFYGL
+863 DCQLPFYGV
-872 LDARATVGGWV
+872 LDARADSGGWV
-883 SLDGEARGDKRET
+883 SLDGEARGDKRDVA
-896 GLPDFTEVL
+896 LPDFTQVV
-905 DWLTEQ
+905 DWLIEQ
-911 MGKDMTAL
+911 MQKDMTAL

-945 GYWTAGAPREPQP
+945 GYWTDGAPREP
-958 ETEGQP
+958 EGTA

>member
-14 SHAADAA
+14 PHAADAA
-21 WRFFDAHAA
+21 WRFFDAHATD
-30 QAPGT
+30 APGA

-56 AQAGGVPRL
+56 AQAAGALRL

-82 PGLPAARSPLSRLLA
+82 AGLPAARSTLSRLLA

-114 QDDAA
+114 QDEAA

-154 LEAALSAALE
+154 LETALSAALE

-192 SDPIPVRLRAMRRLI
+192 SDPIPVRLRAMRRLL

-213 LVWMSPTDPEGADL
+213 VVWMSPTDPEGADL
-227 DFLMRAAGRVP
+227 DFLTRAAGRVP

-244 DWQAREP
+244 DWLAREP
-251 APEAA
+251 VPEAA
-256 APATHAAFR
+256 APATHGAFR
-265 NLLLHAW
+265 TLLLHAW
-272 SECGT
+272 PECGT
-277 AAQLAPEASA
+277 VAPQAAQASA
-287 EAERPPPALRIAG
+287 EAERPPPGLRIAS

-369 WLDVVQ
+369 WIDVVQ

-393 READAPSSVAPD
+393 RDAEAPSSVAPA

-415 RRNVSGGWGR
+415 RHNVSGGWGR
-425 LRRLVAQRDTD
+425 LRRLVALRGTDTD
-436 AEGADASDA
+436 VAEAADTGD
-445 TDAGPLAGR
+445 GPPAGR

-460 LLADEAALWRRAGH
+460 LLADEAAQWRRAGH

-496 LQSDDAGRQLLDW
+496 LQNDDAGRQLLDW
-509 LDRLRVSVHGGADA
+509 LDRLRVSVHGSADA
-523 GARFSLQ
+523 SARFSLQ

-618 VLLNQHEVVLTWQRH
+618 VLLNQPEVVLTWQRH

-646 ERLQRRLAVAGM
+646 ERLQRRLAAAGM
-658 RIDAPVVLP
+658 RIDVPVVLP
-667 ALQTASRPTDMPAP
+667 ALQTARQPTDMPAP
-681 AAPALVPATLSAA
+681 AAPVLVPSTLSAA

-714 GELGEVS
+714 GELEEVS
-721 DELEKRDVG
+721 DELEKRDIG
-730 ELLHAILHRF
+730 EVLHAILHRF
-740 HRRLLDTPMAD
+740 HRQLLDTPMAD

-758 LQSLT
+758 LQTLT
-763 DERFGLLLAE
+763 DERFAPLLAE

-782 RWQNVMPSYL
+782 RWQGVMPSYL

-800 QGWRFEAG
+800 DGWRFEAG
-808 EVDADTSI
+808 EVDADASI
-816 ALPGG
+816 ALPGA

-850 PVALARKAKTPFE
+850 PIALARKVKAPFE

-872 LDARATVGGWV
+872 LDARAGAGGWV

-896 GLPDFTEVL
+896 GLPDFTEVVG
-905 DWLTEQ
+905 WLTEQ
-911 MGKDMTAL
+911 MGKDMSAL

-958 ETEGQP
+958 EPEGRP

>member
-14 SHAADAA
+14 SRAADAA
-21 WRFFDAHAA
+21 WRFLDA
-30 QAPGT
+30 QAPSSGAAT
-35 GVVVVPTA
+35 IVVPTA
-43 AQIPGVRGALHAS
+43 AQIPGVRSALHAS
-56 AQAGGVPRL
+56 AQAAGSPRL
-65 LPRIL
+65 LPRIV

-82 PGLPAARSPLSRLLA
+82 PGLPVARTALARLLA

-140 LDAADSETD
+140 LDAADSD
-149 GRHDA
+149 AQDRPDA
-154 LEAALSAALE
+154 LEAALAEALE

-192 SDPIPVRLRAMRRLI
+192 ADPIPVRLRAMRRLL

-213 LVWMSPTDPEGADL
+213 VVWMGPTDPEAVDL
-227 DFLMRAAGRVP
+227 DFLQRASERVP
-238 VLRIGY
+238 VLSIGY
-244 DWQAREP
+244 DWNVPQTVS
-251 APEAA
+251 AA
-256 APATHAAFR
+256 APATHAEFR
-265 NLLLHAW
+265 DLLLHAW
-272 SECGT
+272 PECAT
-277 AAQLAPEASA
+277 PAEAAPDDVSDAQLPAPV
-287 EAERPPPALRIAG
+287 LHIAG

-369 WLDVVQ
+369 WADVVQ
-375 GDGDTAALLDL
+375 GDGDTAALLDFI
-386 LKSPFCL
+386 KSPFCL
-393 READAPSSVAPD
+393 RDAESGSTTPA

-415 RRNVSGGWGR
+415 RHNVTGGWGR
-425 LRRLVAQRDTD
+425 LRRLVADRQP
-436 AEGADASDA
+436 AEADSGDGQPQ
-445 TDAGPLAGR
+445 TSR
-454 LAERLG
+454 LADRLG
-460 LLADEAALWRRAGH
+460 LLADEAALWRRAGN
-474 ATLEAWVTLLAGTLD
+474 ATLDAWVTLLSGTLD
-489 RLRMRAG
+489 RLHMRSG
-496 LQSDDAGRQLLDW
+496 LQHDDAGRQLLDW
-509 LDRLRVSVHGGADA
+509 IDRLRTSVHGSAEA
-523 GARFSLQ
+523 GARFSLT

-618 VLLNQHEVVLTWQRH
+618 VLLNQPEVVLTWQRH
-633 GGRGEPNRLSGWL
+633 GGRGEPHRLSGWL
-646 ERLQRRLAVAGM
+646 ERLQRRLAVAGE
-658 RIDAPVVLP
+658 RIDTPVVLP
-667 ALQTASRPTDMPAP
+667 NLQTTRQPTDMPAP
-681 AAPALVPATLSAA
+681 AAPALVPSTLSAA

-714 GELGEVS
+714 GELEEVS
-721 DELEKRDVG
+721 DELEKRDIG
-730 ELLHAILHRF
+730 EILHAILHRF
-740 HRRLLDTPMAD
+740 HRQLLEAPVYD
-751 PADRLAL
+751 PAQRLAL
-758 LQSLT
+758 LQTIT
-763 DERFGLLLAE
+763 DALFGPLLAE
-773 DGHALRFYR
+773 DGNALRFYR
-782 RWQNVMPSYL
+782 RWQGVMPSYL

-800 QGWRFEAG
+800 DGWRFEAG
-808 EVDADTSI
+808 EVDAETSI
-816 ALPGG
+816 TLPGERP
-821 QALRLRGRIDR
+821 LRLRGRIDR
-832 IDTHPE
+832 IDTHDE

-850 PVALARKAKTPFE
+850 PMVLARRAKTPFE
-863 DCQLPFYGL
+863 DCQLPFYGV
-872 LDARATVGGWV
+872 LDARADAGGWV
-883 SLDGEARGDKRET
+883 SLDGEARGDKRDT
-896 GLPDFTEVL
+896 VLPDFTQVV
-905 DWLTEQ
+905 DWLLEQ
-911 MGKDMTAL
+911 MQKDMTAL

-945 GYWTAGAPREPQP
+945 GYWTEGAPREP
-958 ETEGQP
+958 EAHA

>member
-14 SHAADAA
+14 SRAADAT
-21 WRFFDAHAA
+21 WRFLDTHAQSSGA
-30 QAPGT
+30 GT
-35 GVVVVPTA
+35 VVVPTA
-43 AQIPGVRGALHAS
+43 AQIPGVRSALHAS
-56 AQAGGVPRL
+56 ALASGTPRL

-82 PGLPAARSPLSRLLA
+82 PGLPAARTTLSRLLA

-119 LWGVAQVLV
+119 LWGVAQVMV

-140 LDAADSETD
+140 LDAADSDAQE
-149 GRHDA
+149 RPDA
-154 LEAALSAALE
+154 LEAALAEALE

-192 SDPIPVRLRAMRRLI
+192 ADPIPVRLHAMRRLVE
-207 DALRGP
+207 ALQGP
-213 LVWMSPTDPEGADL
+213 MVWMSPTDPEAVDL
-227 DFLMRAAGRVP
+227 DFLQRAAEHVP
-238 VLRIGY
+238 VLAIGY
-244 DWQAREP
+244 DWN
-251 APEAA
+251 APEVVSSSC
-256 APATHAAFR
+256 PIMHADFR
-265 NLLLHAW
+265 DLLLNAW
-272 SECGT
+272 PECAT
-277 AAQLAPEASA
+277 PAQAAHEDSDAGLPS
-287 EAERPPPALRIAG
+287 PVLHIAG

-369 WLDVVQ
+369 WVDVVQ

-386 LKSPFCL
+386 IKSPFCL
-393 READAPSSVAPD
+393 REINTAADAGIATPA
-405 WVAELERRVR
+405 WVAELERRIR
-415 RRNVSGGWGR
+415 RHNVSGGWGR
-425 LRRLVAQRDTD
+425 LRRLVADHP
-436 AEGADASDA
+436 AEEADGEPQVS
-445 TDAGPLAGR
+445 R
-454 LAERLG
+454 LADRLG
-460 LLADEAALWRRAGH
+460 LLADEAALWRRAGN

-489 RLRMRAG
+489 RLHMRTG
-496 LQSDDAGRQLLDW
+496 LQNDDAGRQLLDW
-509 LDRLRVSVHGGADA
+509 IDRLRASVHGSTDA
-523 GARFSLQ
+523 AARFSLT

-618 VLLNQHEVVLTWQRH
+618 VLLNQPEVVLTWQRH

-646 ERLQRRLAVAGM
+646 ERLQRRLAVVGV
-658 RIDAPVVLP
+658 RIDTPVVLP
-667 ALQTASRPTDMPAP
+667 NLQTRRQPTDMPAP
-681 AAPALVPATLSAA
+681 AAPALVPSTLSAA

-714 GELGEVS
+714 GELEEVS

-730 ELLHAILHRF
+730 EVLHAILHRF
-740 HRRLLDTPMAD
+740 HRHLLDAPIHD
-751 PADRLAL
+751 LVDRQAL
-758 LQSLT
+758 LQSIT
-763 DERFGLLLAE
+763 DEQFGPMLAE
-773 DGHALRFYR
+773 DGNALRFYR
-782 RWQNVMPSYL
+782 RWQAVMPSYL
-792 AWQAAREA
+792 AWQAAREVE
-800 QGWRFEAG
+800 GWHFEAG
-808 EVDADTSI
+808 EVDVDTSI
-816 ALPGG
+816 TLPDERP
-821 QALRLRGRIDR
+821 LRLRGRIDR
-832 IDTHPE
+832 IDVHRE

-850 PVALARKAKTPFE
+850 PMVLVRRAKTPFE
-863 DCQLPFYGL
+863 DCQLPFYGV
-872 LDARATVGGWV
+872 LDARADAGGWV
-883 SLDGEARGDKRET
+883 SLDGEARGDKRDVA
-896 GLPDFTEVL
+896 LPDFKQVV
-905 DWLTEQ
+905 DWLLEQ
-911 MGKDMTAL
+911 MEKDMTAL

-945 GYWTAGAPREPQP
+945 GYWTEGAPREPA
-958 ETEGQP
+958 EGQA

>member
-14 SHAADAA
+14 SHAANAA
-21 WRFFDAHAA
+21 WHFVDAHAQSSGSA
-30 QAPGT
+30 T
-35 GVVVVPTA
+35 IVVPTA

-56 AQAGGVPRL
+56 AQAAGTPRL

-82 PGLPAARSPLSRLLA
+82 AGVSATRTPLSRLLA

-140 LDAADSETD
+140 LDAAHSGAD
-149 GRHDA
+149 GWADELESA
-154 LEAALSAALE
+154 LAEALE

-192 SDPIPVRLRAMRRLI
+192 ADPIPMRLRAMRRLL
-207 DALRGP
+207 DELDGP
-213 LVWMSPTDPEGADL
+213 IVWMSPTDPEAVDL
-227 DFLMRAAGRVP
+227 DFLQRAAERVP
-238 VLRIGY
+238 VLSIGY
-244 DWQAREP
+244 DWN
-251 APEAA
+251 APESGTSA
-256 APATHAAFR
+256 APSTHADFR
-265 NLLLHAW
+265 NLLLRAW
-272 SECGT
+272 PECAT
-277 AAQLAPEASA
+277 PVQAADDAAAAQLPAPI
-287 EAERPPPALRIAG
+287 LRIAG

-369 WLDVVQ
+369 WVDVVQ

-386 LKSPFCL
+386 IKSPFCL
-393 READAPSSVAPD
+393 RDADAGTATPA

-415 RRNVSGGWGR
+415 RHNVSGGWGR
-425 LRRLVAQRDTD
+425 LRRLVTDRPATD
-436 AEGADASDA
+436 AEGEAKVS
-445 TDAGPLAGR
+445 R
-454 LAERLG
+454 LADRLG
-460 LLADEAALWRRAGH
+460 VLADEAALWRRAGS
-474 ATLEAWVTLLAGTLD
+474 ATLDAWVALLAGTLD
-489 RLRMRAG
+489 RLHMRTG
-496 LQSDDAGRQLLDW
+496 LQNDDAGRQLLDW
-509 LDRLRVSVHGGADA
+509 IDRLRTSIHGSTDA
-523 GARFSLQ
+523 GARFSLT

-543 VFSEPAPPADRR
+543 VFSEPSPPADRR

-618 VLLNQHEVVLTWQRH
+618 VLLNQPEVVLTWQRH
-633 GGRGEPNRLSGWL
+633 GGRGEPHRLSGWL
-646 ERLQRRLAVAGM
+646 ERLQRRLAVSGV
-658 RIDAPVVLP
+658 RIDTSVTLP
-667 ALQTASRPTDMPAP
+667 SLQTTSQPTDMPAP
-681 AAPALVPATLSAA
+681 AAPTLVPSTLSAA

-714 GELGEVS
+714 GELEEVS
-721 DELEKRDVG
+721 DELEKRDIG
-730 ELLHAILHRF
+730 EILHAILHRF
-740 HRRLLDTPMAD
+740 HRQLLETPMQD
-751 PADRLAL
+751 PADRLSL
-758 LQSLT
+758 LQTIT
-763 DERFGLLLAE
+763 DEQFGPLLAE
-773 DGHALRFYR
+773 DGNALRFYR
-782 RWQNVMPSYL
+782 RWLGVMPSYL

-800 QGWRFEAG
+800 DGWRFEAG
-808 EVDADTSI
+808 EVDVDTSI
-816 ALPGG
+816 TLPDER
-821 QALRLRGRIDR
+821 ALRLRGRIDR
-832 IDTHPE
+832 IDVHDE

-850 PVALARKAKTPFE
+850 QMALVRRAKTPFE
-863 DCQLPFYGL
+863 DCQLPFYGV
-872 LDARATVGGWV
+872 LDARADSGGWV
-883 SLDGEARGDKRET
+883 SLDGEARGDKRDVA
-896 GLPDFTEVL
+896 LPDFTQVV
-905 DWLTEQ
+905 DWLIEQ
-911 MGKDMTAL
+911 MQKDMTAL

-945 GYWTAGAPREPQP
+945 GYWTEGAPREP
-958 ETEGQP
+958 EGAA

>member
-14 SHAADAA
+14 SRAADAA
-21 WRFFDAHAA
+21 WRFLDAHAQTA
-30 QAPGT
+30 GSAT
-35 GVVVVPTA
+35 IVVPTA
-43 AQIPGVRGALHAS
+43 AQIPGVRSALHAS
-56 AQAGGVPRL
+56 AQAAGAPRL

-82 PGLPAARSPLSRLLA
+82 AGLPAARTPLSRLLA

-140 LDAADSETD
+140 LDAAHSGAD
-149 GRHDA
+149 GRPDELESA
-154 LEAALSAALE
+154 LAEALE

-192 SDPIPVRLRAMRRLI
+192 TDPIPMRLRAMRRLL
-207 DALRGP
+207 DELHGP
-213 LVWMSPTDPEGADL
+213 IVWMSPTDAEAVDL
-227 DFLMRAAGRVP
+227 DFLQRAAERVP
-238 VLRIGY
+238 VLSIGY
-244 DWQAREP
+244 DWN
-251 APEAA
+251 APETGASTT
-256 APATHAAFR
+256 PSTHADFR
-265 NLLLHAW
+265 DLLLHAW
-272 SECGT
+272 PECGT
-277 AAQLAPEASA
+277 AAQAAGDGADGQMPAPI
-287 EAERPPPALRIAG
+287 LRIAG

-369 WLDVVQ
+369 WVDVVQ

-386 LKSPFCL
+386 VKSPFCL
-393 READAPSSVAPD
+393 RDADAGTATPA

-415 RRNVSGGWGR
+415 RHNVSGGWGR
-425 LRRLVAQRDTD
+425 LRRLVADRPANEADGEANVSRLTD
-436 AEGADASDA
+436 
-445 TDAGPLAGR
+445 
-454 LAERLG
+454 RLG
-460 LLADEAALWRRAGH
+460 VLADEAALWRRAGS
-474 ATLEAWVTLLAGTLD
+474 ATLDAWVTLLAGTLD
-489 RLRMRAG
+489 RLHMRTG
-496 LQSDDAGRQLLDW
+496 LQNDDAGRQLLDW
-509 LDRLRVSVHGGADA
+509 IDRLRTSIHGSTDA
-523 GARFSLQ
+523 GARFSLT

-543 VFSEPAPPADRR
+543 VFSEPSPPADRR

-618 VLLNQHEVVLTWQRH
+618 VLLNQPEVVLSWQRH
-633 GGRGEPNRLSGWL
+633 GGRGEPHRLSGWL
-646 ERLQRRLAVAGM
+646 ERLQRRLAVSGV
-658 RIDAPVVLP
+658 RIDTSVTLP
-667 ALQTASRPTDMPAP
+667 SLQTISQPTDMPAP
-681 AAPALVPATLSAA
+681 SAPTLVPSTLSAA

-714 GELGEVS
+714 GELEEVS
-721 DELEKRDVG
+721 DELEKRDIG
-730 ELLHAILHRF
+730 EILHAILHRF
-740 HRRLLDTPMAD
+740 HRQLLEAPMHD
-751 PADRLAL
+751 PADRQAL
-758 LQSLT
+758 LQAIS
-763 DERFGLLLAE
+763 DEQFGPLLAE
-773 DGHALRFYR
+773 DGNALRFYR
-782 RWQNVMPSYL
+782 RWLGVMPSYL

-800 QGWRFEAG
+800 DGWRFEAG
-808 EVDADTSI
+808 EVDVDTSI
-816 ALPGG
+816 KLPDERS
-821 QALRLRGRIDR
+821 LRLRGRIDR
-832 IDTHPE
+832 IDVHDE

-850 PVALARKAKTPFE
+850 QMVLVRRAKSPFE
-863 DCQLPFYGL
+863 DCQLPFYGV
-872 LDARATVGGWV
+872 LDARAGSGGWV
-883 SLDGEARGDKRET
+883 SLDGEARGDKRDVA
-896 GLPDFTEVL
+896 LPDFTQVV
-905 DWLTEQ
+905 DWLIEQ
-911 MGKDMTAL
+911 MQKDMTAL
-919 AAGAP
+919 AAGAL

-945 GYWTAGAPREPQP
+945 GYWTDGAPREP
-958 ETEGQP
+958 EGAA

>member
-70 TLGHWLLDLPPE
+70 TLGYWLLDLPPE

-149 GRHDA
+149 GRHDV

-164 RTYAQLSERFLGT
+164 HTYAQLSERFLGT

-192 SDPIPVRLRAMRRLI
+192 SDPIPVRLRAMRRLL

-213 LVWMSPTDPEGADL
+213 MVWMSPTDPEGADL
-227 DFLMRAAGRVP
+227 DFLTRAAGRVP

-277 AAQLAPEASA
+277 AAQPAAEASA
-287 EAERPPPALRIAG
+287 EAERPPPGLRIAG

-393 READAPSSVAPD
+393 READAPSSVAPA

-425 LRRLVAQRDTD
+425 LRRLAAQRGTDTD
-436 AEGADASDA
+436 AADV
-445 TDAGPLAGR
+445 TDAGP

-489 RLRMRAG
+489 RLRMRTG
-496 LQSDDAGRQLLDW
+496 LQNDDAGRQLLDW
-509 LDRLRVSVHGGADA
+509 LDRLRVSVHGSADA

-618 VLLNQHEVVLTWQRH
+618 VLLNQPEVVLTWQRH

-740 HRRLLDTPMAD
+740 HRQLLDTPMVD
-751 PADRLAL
+751 SADRLAL

-763 DERFGLLLAE
+763 DERFGSLLAE

-782 RWQNVMPSYL
+782 RWQDVMPSYL

-800 QGWRFEAG
+800 EGWRFEAG

-850 PVALARKAKTPFE
+850 PIALARKAKTPFE

-872 LDARATVGGWV
+872 LDARAAVGGWV
-883 SLDGEARGDKRET
+883 SLDGDARGDKRET
-896 GLPDFTEVL
+896 GLPDFTEVV

-945 GYWTAGAPREPQP
+945 GYWSAGAAREPQP

>member
-21 WRFFDAHAA
+21 WRFLDTHAES
-30 QAPGT
+30 PGAGT
-35 GVVVVPTA
+35 VVVPTA
-43 AQIPGVRGALHAS
+43 AQIPGIRSALHAS
-56 AQAGGVPRL
+56 AQASGAPRL

-82 PGLPAARSPLSRLLA
+82 PGLPAARSALSRLLA
-97 VQQALKTQAWL
+97 VQLALKTQAWL

-140 LDAADSETD
+140 LDAADSAAE
-149 GRHDA
+149 GRPEA
-154 LEAALSAALE
+154 LEAALAAALE

-192 SDPIPVRLRAMRRLI
+192 SDPIPVRLRAMRRLL
-207 DALRGP
+207 DELRGP
-213 LVWMSPTDPEGADL
+213 IVWVSPTDPEAVDL
-227 DFLMRAAGRVP
+227 DFLTRAAQRVP
-238 VLRIGY
+238 VLSVGY
-244 DWQAREP
+244 DWNASEAEQ
-251 APEAA
+251 AA
-256 APATHAAFR
+256 APTTPATQGDFR
-265 NLLLHAW
+265 DLLLHAW
-272 SECGT
+272 PECAT
-277 AAQLAPEASA
+277 PAQSTHDDAPDAGL
-287 EAERPPPALRIAG
+287 PAPVLRIAG

-369 WLDVVQ
+369 WVDVVQ

-386 LKSPFCL
+386 VKSPFCL
-393 READAPSSVAPD
+393 RDADAGSAAPT

-415 RRNVSGGWGR
+415 RHNVSGGWGR
-425 LRRLVAQRDTD
+425 LRRLVADRP
-436 AEGADASDA
+436 AELADGEPQTS
-445 TDAGPLAGR
+445 R
-454 LAERLG
+454 LADRLG
-460 LLADEAALWRRAGH
+460 LLADEAALWRRAGN
-474 ATLEAWVTLLAGTLD
+474 ATLDAWVTLLSGTLD
-489 RLRMRAG
+489 RLHMRTG
-496 LQSDDAGRQLLDW
+496 LQNDDAGRQLLDW
-509 LDRLRVSVHGGADA
+509 IDRLRTSVHGSVDA
-523 GARFSLQ
+523 SARFSLT

-579 AQLPSAQPEWL
+579 AQLPSGQPEWL

-618 VLLNQHEVVLTWQRH
+618 VLLNPSEVVLTWQRH

-646 ERLQRRLAVAGM
+646 ERLQRRLAVAGV
-658 RIDAPVVLP
+658 RIDVPVVLP
-667 ALQTASRPTDMPAP
+667 SLQTLSQPTDMPTP
-681 AAPALVPATLSAA
+681 AAPTLVPATLSAA

-714 GELGEVS
+714 GELEEVS
-721 DELEKRDVG
+721 DELEKRDIG
-730 ELLHAILHRF
+730 EILHAILHRF
-740 HRRLLDTPMAD
+740 HRHLLETPLHDA
-751 PADRLAL
+751 AERQAL
-758 LQSLT
+758 LQAIT
-763 DERFGLLLAE
+763 DEQFAPLLPE
-773 DGHALRFYR
+773 DGNALRFYR
-782 RWQNVMPSYL
+782 RWQGVMPSYL

-800 QGWRFEAG
+800 DGWRFEAG
-808 EVDADTSI
+808 EVDVDTSI
-816 ALPGG
+816 TLPGERP
-821 QALRLRGRIDR
+821 LRLRGRIDR
-832 IDTHPE
+832 IDVHAE

-850 PVALARKAKTPFE
+850 PMVLARRAKTPFE
-863 DCQLPFYGL
+863 DCQLPFYGV
-872 LDARATVGGWV
+872 LDARADAGGWV
-883 SLDGEARGDKRET
+883 SLDGEARGDQRNVD
-896 GLPDFTEVL
+896 LPDFTQVV
-905 DWLTEQ
+905 DWLLEQ
-911 MGKDMTAL
+911 MEKDMTAL

-945 GYWTAGAPREPQP
+945 GYWTEGAPREP
-958 ETEGQP
+958 EVRA

>member
-14 SHAADAA
+14 PHAADAA

-30 QAPGT
+30 QAPGA

-149 GRHDA
+149 GRHDV

-164 RTYAQLSERFLGT
+164 HTYAQLSERFLGT

-192 SDPIPVRLRAMRRLI
+192 SDPIPVRLRAMRRLL

-213 LVWMSPTDPEGADL
+213 MVWMSPTDPEGADL
-227 DFLMRAAGRVP
+227 DFLTRAAGRVP

-244 DWQAREP
+244 DWQACEP

-277 AAQLAPEASA
+277 AAQPAAEASA
-287 EAERPPPALRIAG
+287 EADRPPPGLRIAG

-393 READAPSSVAPD
+393 READAPSSVAPA

-425 LRRLVAQRDTD
+425 LRRLAAQRGTDTD
-436 AEGADASDA
+436 AADVTDA
-445 TDAGPLAGR
+445 TDAGP

-474 ATLEAWVTLLAGTLD
+474 ATLEAWVTLLAGTWTACACAPAC
-489 RLRMRAG
+489 RTTTPAASCSIGSTACAFRCTAVPMPARA
-496 LQSDDAGRQLLDW
+496 SRC
-509 LDRLRVSVHGGADA
+509 R
-523 GARFSLQ
+523 
-530 EWRALLSMLLESA
+530 
-543 VFSEPAPPADRR
+543 
-555 VVILPLNGAR
+555 NGAR
-565 MRRFD
+565 CCR
-570 GVVVVGCDD
+570 CC
-579 AQLPSAQPEWL
+579 W
-590 FFSNDVRRELGLP
+590 
-603 DRAQRFAQQARDLAE
+603 
-618 VLLNQHEVVLTWQRH
+618 
-633 GGRGEPNRLSGWL
+633 NRLSS
-646 ERLQRRLAVAGM
+646 
-658 RIDAPVVLP
+658 
-667 ALQTASRPTDMPAP
+667 ASP
-681 AAPALVPATLSAA
+681 
-694 AYNSLRRCPYQF
+694 
-706 FVGRMLRL
+706 
-714 GELGEVS
+714 
-721 DELEKRDVG
+721 
-730 ELLHAILHRF
+730 
-740 HRRLLDTPMAD
+740 HRRPI
-751 PADRLAL
+751 
-758 LQSLT
+758 
-763 DERFGLLLAE
+763 
-773 DGHALRFYR
+773 
-782 RWQNVMPSYL
+782 
-792 AWQAAREA
+792 
-800 QGWRFEAG
+800 AG
-808 EVDADTSI
+808 S
-816 ALPGG
+816 
-821 QALRLRGRIDR
+821 
-832 IDTHPE
+832 
-838 HGVAVLDYKTQS
+838 
-850 PVALARKAKTPFE
+850 
-863 DCQLPFYGL
+863 
-872 LDARATVGGWV
+872 
-883 SLDGEARGDKRET
+883 
-896 GLPDFTEVL
+896 
-905 DWLTEQ
+905 
-911 MGKDMTAL
+911 
-919 AAGAP
+919 
-924 LPAFGDESAC
+924 
-934 RYCAARGLCRK
+934 
-945 GYWTAGAPREPQP
+945 
-958 ETEGQP
+958 

>member
-14 SHAADAA
+14 SRAADAA
-21 WRFFDAHAA
+21 WRFLDAHPQSSGAA
-30 QAPGT
+30 T
-35 GVVVVPTA
+35 VVVPTA
-43 AQIPGVRGALHAS
+43 AQIPGVRSALHAS
-56 AQAGGVPRL
+56 AQAAGTPRL
-65 LPRIL
+65 LPRIV

-82 PGLPAARSPLSRLLA
+82 PDVPAARTALSRLLA

-140 LDAADSETD
+140 LDAADSDAE
-149 GRHDA
+149 GRQDELEGA
-154 LEAALSAALE
+154 LAEALE

-186 RLLSGA
+186 RLLSSA
-192 SDPIPVRLRAMRRLI
+192 ADPIPVRLRAMRRLL

-213 LVWMSPTDPEGADL
+213 IVGMPPPDRGA
-227 DFLMRAAGRVP
+227 FARSFPHRAPLPVP
-238 VLRIGY
+238 VLSIGY
-244 DWQAREP
+244 DWN
-251 APEAA
+251 AA
-256 APATHAAFR
+256 QTASAQTATHADFR

-272 SECGT
+272 PECAT
-277 AAQLAPEASA
+277 PAQAADDDSDRQIPAPV
-287 EAERPPPALRIAG
+287 LRVAG

-369 WLDVVQ
+369 WVDVVQ

-386 LKSPFCL
+386 IKSPFCL
-393 READAPSSVAPD
+393 RDAEAGASGSTSSPA
-405 WVAELERRVR
+405 WVTELERRVR
-415 RRNVSGGWGR
+415 RHNVIGGWGR
-425 LRRLVAQRDTD
+425 LRRLVADRPSDD
-436 AEGADASDA
+436 AEGEPQVS
-445 TDAGPLAGR
+445 R
-454 LAERLG
+454 LADRLG
-460 LLADEAALWRRAGH
+460 LLADEAALWRRAGN
-474 ATLEAWVTLLAGTLD
+474 ATLDTWMTLLTGTLD
-489 RLRMRAG
+489 RLHMRTG
-496 LQSDDAGRQLLDW
+496 LQNDDAGRQLLDW
-509 LDRLRVSVHGGADA
+509 IDRLRTSVHGSADA
-523 GARFSLQ
+523 GARFSLV

-543 VFSEPAPPADRR
+543 VFSEPTPPADRR

-618 VLLNQHEVVLTWQRH
+618 VLLNQPEVMLSWQRH

-646 ERLQRRLAVAGM
+646 ERLQRRLAVRGV
-658 RIDAPVVLP
+658 RIDSPVVLP
-667 ALQTASRPTDMPAP
+667 SLQTTSQPTDMPAP
-681 AAPALVPATLSAA
+681 AAPALVPGTLSAA

-714 GELGEVS
+714 GELEEVS
-721 DELEKRDVG
+721 DELEKRDIG
-730 ELLHAILHRF
+730 EILHAILHRF
-740 HRRLLDTPMAD
+740 HRQLLETPMHDA
-751 PADRLAL
+751 ADRRAL
-758 LQSLT
+758 LQTIT
-763 DERFGLLLAE
+763 DELFGRLLAE
-773 DGHALRFYR
+773 DGNALRFYR
-782 RWQNVMPSYL
+782 RWLSVMPSYL

-800 QGWRFEAG
+800 EGWHFDAG
-808 EVDADTSI
+808 EVEVDTSI
-816 ALPGG
+816 TLPDERP
-821 QALRLRGRIDR
+821 LRLRGRIDR
-832 IDTHPE
+832 IDVHQE

-850 PVALARKAKTPFE
+850 PMVLVRRAKTPFE
-863 DCQLPFYGL
+863 DCQLPFYGV
-872 LDARATVGGWV
+872 LDARADRGGWV
-883 SLDGEARGDKRET
+883 SLDGEARGDKRDVE
-896 GLPDFTEVL
+896 LPDFTQVV
-905 DWLTEQ
+905 DWLIEQ
-911 MGKDMTAL
+911 MQKDMTAL

-945 GYWTAGAPREPQP
+945 GYWTHGAPREP
-958 ETEGQP
+958 EGQA

>member
-14 SHAADAA
+14 SRAADAA
-21 WRFFDAHAA
+21 WRFLDAHV
-30 QAPGT
+30 QSPGT
-35 GVVVVPTA
+35 ATIVVPTA
-43 AQIPGVRGALHAS
+43 AQIPGVRSALHAN
-56 AQAGGVPRL
+56 AQAAGTPRL

-82 PGLPAARSPLSRLLA
+82 AGSPAGRTPLSRLLA

-140 LDAADSETD
+140 LDAAHSGADRRS
-149 GRHDA
+149 DA
-154 LEAALSAALE
+154 LESALAEALE

-192 SDPIPVRLRAMRRLI
+192 ADPIPMRLRAMRRLL
-207 DALRGP
+207 DELHGP
-213 LVWMSPTDPEGADL
+213 IVWMSPSDPEAVDL
-227 DFLMRAAGRVP
+227 DFLQRAAERVP
-238 VLRIGY
+238 VLSIGY
-244 DWQAREP
+244 DWN
-251 APEAA
+251 APEAGTSA
-256 APATHAAFR
+256 TPSTHADFR
-265 NLLLHAW
+265 DLLLHAW
-272 SECGT
+272 PECAT
-277 AAQLAPEASA
+277 AAQAADDGADARMQAPI
-287 EAERPPPALRIAG
+287 LRIAG
-300 AARFEDEA
+300 ATRFEDEA

-369 WLDVVQ
+369 WVDVVQ

-386 LKSPFCL
+386 VKSPFCL
-393 READAPSSVAPD
+393 RDADAGTATPA

-415 RRNVSGGWGR
+415 RHNVSGGWGR
-425 LRRLVAQRDTD
+425 LRRLVADRPAND
-436 AEGADASDA
+436 ADADGEAKVS
-445 TDAGPLAGR
+445 R
-454 LAERLG
+454 LADRLG
-460 LLADEAALWRRAGH
+460 VLADEAALWRRVGS
-474 ATLEAWVTLLAGTLD
+474 ATLDAWVTLLAGTLD
-489 RLRMRAG
+489 RLHMRTG
-496 LQSDDAGRQLLDW
+496 LQNDDAGRQLLDW
-509 LDRLRVSVHGGADA
+509 IDRLRASIHGSTDA
-523 GARFSLQ
+523 GARFSLT

-543 VFSEPAPPADRR
+543 VFSEPSPPADRR

-618 VLLNQHEVVLTWQRH
+618 VLLNQPEVVLTWQRH
-633 GGRGEPNRLSGWL
+633 GGRGEPHRLSGWL
-646 ERLQRRLAVAGM
+646 ERLQRRLAVSGV
-658 RIDAPVVLP
+658 RIDTSVVLP
-667 ALQTASRPTDMPAP
+667 SLQTTSQPAGMPAP
-681 AAPALVPATLSAA
+681 AAPVLVPSTLSAA

-714 GELGEVS
+714 GELEEVS
-721 DELEKRDVG
+721 DELEKRDIG
-730 ELLHAILHRF
+730 EILHAILHRF
-740 HRRLLDTPMAD
+740 HRQLLEVPMHD
-751 PADRLAL
+751 PADRQAL
-758 LQSLT
+758 LQAIT
-763 DERFGLLLAE
+763 DEQFGPLLAE
-773 DGHALRFYR
+773 DGNALRFYR
-782 RWQNVMPSYL
+782 RWLGVMPSYL

-800 QGWRFEAG
+800 DGWRFEAG
-808 EVDADTSI
+808 EVDVDTSI
-816 ALPGG
+816 TLRDERP
-821 QALRLRGRIDR
+821 LRLRGRIDR
-832 IDTHPE
+832 IDVHDE

-850 PVALARKAKTPFE
+850 QMVLVRRAKAPFE
-863 DCQLPFYGL
+863 DCQLPFYGV
-872 LDARATVGGWV
+872 LDARAVAGGWV
-883 SLDGEARGDKRET
+883 SLDGEARGDKRDVA
-896 GLPDFTEVL
+896 LPDFTQVV
-905 DWLTEQ
+905 DWLIEQ
-911 MGKDMTAL
+911 MQKDMTAL
-919 AAGAP
+919 SAGAP

-945 GYWTAGAPREPQP
+945 GYWTDGAPREP
-958 ETEGQP
+958 ESAA

>member
-21 WRFFDAHAA
+21 WRFLDVHAQSSRA
-30 QAPGT
+30 AT
-35 GVVVVPTA
+35 VVVPTA
-43 AQIPGVRGALHAS
+43 AQIPGVRSALHAS
-56 AQAGGVPRL
+56 AQAAGTPRL

-82 PGLPAARSPLSRLLA
+82 AGVPVARTPLSRLLA

-140 LDAADSETD
+140 LDAAHSGAD
-149 GRHDA
+149 GRSDELESA
-154 LEAALSAALE
+154 LAEALE

-192 SDPIPVRLRAMRRLI
+192 ADPIPMRLRAMRRLL
-207 DALRGP
+207 DELDGP
-213 LVWMSPTDPEGADL
+213 IVWMSPTDPEAVDL
-227 DFLMRAAGRVP
+227 DFLQRAAERVP
-238 VLRIGY
+238 VLNIGY
-244 DWQAREP
+244 DWN
-251 APEAA
+251 APETGASA
-256 APATHAAFR
+256 APATHADFR
-265 NLLLHAW
+265 DLLLHAW
-272 SECGT
+272 PECVT
-277 AAQLAPEASA
+277 PAQAADDAGDAQIPAPI
-287 EAERPPPALRIAG
+287 LRIAG

-369 WLDVVQ
+369 WVDVVQ
-375 GDGDTAALLDL
+375 GDGDTAALLDFI
-386 LKSPFCL
+386 KSPFCL
-393 READAPSSVAPD
+393 RDADAGVATPA

-415 RRNVSGGWGR
+415 RHNVSGGWGR
-425 LRRLVAQRDTD
+425 LRRLVADRSTN
-436 AEGADASDA
+436 EADGEAKVS
-445 TDAGPLAGR
+445 R
-454 LAERLG
+454 LADRLG
-460 LLADEAALWRRAGH
+460 VLADEAALWRRAGS
-474 ATLEAWVTLLAGTLD
+474 ATLDAWVTLLAGTLD
-489 RLRMRAG
+489 RLHMRTG
-496 LQSDDAGRQLLDW
+496 LQNDDAGRQLLDW
-509 LDRLRVSVHGGADA
+509 IDRLRTSIHGSTDA
-523 GARFSLQ
+523 GARFSLT

-543 VFSEPAPPADRR
+543 VFSEPSSPADRR

-618 VLLNQHEVVLTWQRH
+618 VLLNQPEVVLTWQRH
-633 GGRGEPNRLSGWL
+633 GGRGEPHRLSGWL
-646 ERLQRRLAVAGM
+646 ERLQRRLAVSGV
-658 RIDAPVVLP
+658 RIDTSVTLP
-667 ALQTASRPTDMPAP
+667 SLQTTSQPTDMPAP
-681 AAPALVPATLSAA
+681 AAPALVPSTLSAA

-714 GELGEVS
+714 GELEEVS
-721 DELEKRDVG
+721 DELEKRDIG
-730 ELLHAILHRF
+730 EILHAILHRF
-740 HRRLLDTPMAD
+740 HRQLLEVPMHD
-751 PADRLAL
+751 PADRQGL
-758 LQSLT
+758 LLSIT
-763 DERFGLLLAE
+763 DELFGPLLAE
-773 DGHALRFYR
+773 DGNALRFYR
-782 RWQNVMPSYL
+782 RWLGVMSSYL

-800 QGWRFEAG
+800 DGWRFEAG

-816 ALPGG
+816 TLPDERP
-821 QALRLRGRIDR
+821 LRLRGRIDR
-832 IDTHPE
+832 IDVHAE

-850 PVALARKAKTPFE
+850 QMVLVRRAKSPFE
-863 DCQLPFYGL
+863 DCQLPFYGV
-872 LDARATVGGWV
+872 LDARADSGGWV
-883 SLDGEARGDKRET
+883 SLDGEARGDKRDVA
-896 GLPDFTEVL
+896 LPDFTQVV
-905 DWLTEQ
+905 DWLIEQ
-911 MGKDMTAL
+911 MQKDMTAL

-945 GYWTAGAPREPQP
+945 GYWTDGAPREP
-958 ETEGQP
+958 EGTA

>member
-14 SHAADAA
+14 SRAADAA
-21 WRFFDAHAA
+21 WRFLDAHA
-30 QAPGT
+30 QSSGT
-35 GVVVVPTA
+35 ATIVVPTA
-43 AQIPGVRGALHAS
+43 AQIPGVRSALHAS
-56 AQAGGVPRL
+56 AQAAGAPRL

-82 PGLPAARSPLSRLLA
+82 ADSTAARTPLSRLLA

-140 LDAADSETD
+140 LDAAHSGAD
-149 GRHDA
+149 GRPDELESA
-154 LEAALSAALE
+154 LAEALE

-192 SDPIPVRLRAMRRLI
+192 ADPIPMRLRAMRRLL
-207 DALRGP
+207 DELRGP
-213 LVWMSPTDPEGADL
+213 IVWMSPTDPEAVDL
-227 DFLMRAAGRVP
+227 DFLQRAAERVP
-238 VLRIGY
+238 VLSIGY
-244 DWQAREP
+244 DWN
-251 APEAA
+251 APETAASA
-256 APATHAAFR
+256 APSTHADFR
-265 NLLLHAW
+265 DLLLHAW
-272 SECGT
+272 PECAT
-277 AAQLAPEASA
+277 PVQAPEDVADVQI
-287 EAERPPPALRIAG
+287 PAPILRIAG

-343 ARVNVPVRDETG
+343 ARVNAPVRDETG

-369 WLDVVQ
+369 WVDVVQ

-386 LKSPFCL
+386 IKSPFCL
-393 READAPSSVAPD
+393 RDADAGTATPA

-415 RRNVSGGWGR
+415 RHNVSGGWGR
-425 LRRLVAQRDTD
+425 LRRLVAGRPAED
-436 AEGADASDA
+436 AEGVAKVS
-445 TDAGPLAGR
+445 R
-454 LAERLG
+454 LADRLG
-460 LLADEAALWRRAGH
+460 VLADEAALWRRAGS
-474 ATLEAWVTLLAGTLD
+474 ATLDAWITLLAGTLD
-489 RLRMRAG
+489 RLHMRTG
-496 LQSDDAGRQLLDW
+496 LQNDDAGRQLLDW
-509 LDRLRVSVHGGADA
+509 IDRLRISIHGSTDA
-523 GARFSLQ
+523 GARFSLT

-543 VFSEPAPPADRR
+543 VFSEPSPPADRR

-579 AQLPSAQPEWL
+579 AQLPSTQPEWL

-618 VLLNQHEVVLTWQRH
+618 VLLNQPEVVLTWQRH
-633 GGRGEPNRLSGWL
+633 GGRGEPHRLSGWL
-646 ERLQRRLAVAGM
+646 ERLQRRLAVSGV
-658 RIDAPVVLP
+658 RIDTSVSLP
-667 ALQTASRPTDMPAP
+667 SLQTTSQPTDMPAP
-681 AAPALVPATLSAA
+681 AAPTLVPSTLSAA

-714 GELGEVS
+714 GELEEVS
-721 DELEKRDVG
+721 DELEKRDIG
-730 ELLHAILHRF
+730 EILHAILHRF
-740 HRRLLDTPMAD
+740 HRQLLEAPMHD
-751 PADRLAL
+751 PADRQGL
-758 LQSLT
+758 LQTIT
-763 DERFGLLLAE
+763 DEQFGPLLAE
-773 DGHALRFYR
+773 DGNALRFYR
-782 RWQNVMPSYL
+782 RWLGVMPSYL

-800 QGWRFEAG
+800 DGWRFEAG
-808 EVDADTSI
+808 EVDVDTSI
-816 ALPGG
+816 TLPDERP
-821 QALRLRGRIDR
+821 LRLRGRIDR
-832 IDTHPE
+832 IDVHDE

-850 PVALARKAKTPFE
+850 QMVLVRRAKTPFE
-863 DCQLPFYGL
+863 DCQLPFYGV
-872 LDARATVGGWV
+872 LDARADSGGWV
-883 SLDGEARGDKRET
+883 SLDGEARGDKRDVA
-896 GLPDFTEVL
+896 LPDFTQVV
-905 DWLTEQ
+905 DWLIEQ
-911 MGKDMTAL
+911 MQKDMTAL

-945 GYWTAGAPREPQP
+945 GYWTDGAPREP
-958 ETEGQP
+958 EGAA

>member
-21 WRFFDAHAA
+21 WRFLDVHAQSSRA
-30 QAPGT
+30 AT
-35 GVVVVPTA
+35 VVVPTA
-43 AQIPGVRGALHAS
+43 AQIPGVRSALHAS
-56 AQAGGVPRL
+56 AQAAGTPRL

-82 PGLPAARSPLSRLLA
+82 AGVPVARTPLSRLLA

-140 LDAADSETD
+140 LDAAHSGAD
-149 GRHDA
+149 GRSDELESA
-154 LEAALSAALE
+154 LAEALE

-192 SDPIPVRLRAMRRLI
+192 ADPIPMRLRAMRRLL
-207 DALRGP
+207 DELDGP
-213 LVWMSPTDPEGADL
+213 IVWMSPTDPEAVDL
-227 DFLMRAAGRVP
+227 DFLQRAAERVP
-238 VLRIGY
+238 VLNIGY
-244 DWQAREP
+244 DWN
-251 APEAA
+251 APETGASA
-256 APATHAAFR
+256 APATHADFR
-265 NLLLHAW
+265 DLLLHAW
-272 SECGT
+272 LECAT
-277 AAQLAPEASA
+277 PAQAADDAGDAQIPAPI
-287 EAERPPPALRIAG
+287 LRIAG

-369 WLDVVQ
+369 WVDVVQ

-386 LKSPFCL
+386 IKSPFCL
-393 READAPSSVAPD
+393 RDADAGVATPA

-415 RRNVSGGWGR
+415 RHNVSGGWGR
-425 LRRLVAQRDTD
+425 LRRLVADRSTN
-436 AEGADASDA
+436 EADGEAKVS
-445 TDAGPLAGR
+445 R
-454 LAERLG
+454 LADRLG
-460 LLADEAALWRRAGH
+460 VLADEAALWRRAGS
-474 ATLEAWVTLLAGTLD
+474 ATLDAWVTLLAGTLD
-489 RLRMRAG
+489 RLHMRTG
-496 LQSDDAGRQLLDW
+496 LQNDDAGRQLLDW
-509 LDRLRVSVHGGADA
+509 IDRLRTSIHGSTDA
-523 GARFSLQ
+523 GARFSLT

-543 VFSEPAPPADRR
+543 VFSEPSPPADRR

-618 VLLNQHEVVLTWQRH
+618 VLLNQPEVVLTWQRH
-633 GGRGEPNRLSGWL
+633 GGRGEPHRLSGWL
-646 ERLQRRLAVAGM
+646 ERLQRRLAVSGV
-658 RIDAPVVLP
+658 RIDTSVTLP
-667 ALQTASRPTDMPAP
+667 SLQTTSQPTDMPAP
-681 AAPALVPATLSAA
+681 AAPSLVPSTLSAA

-714 GELGEVS
+714 GELEEVS
-721 DELEKRDVG
+721 DELEKRDIG
-730 ELLHAILHRF
+730 EILHAILHRF
-740 HRRLLDTPMAD
+740 HRQLLEVPMHD
-751 PADRLAL
+751 PADRQGL
-758 LQSLT
+758 LLSIT
-763 DERFGLLLAE
+763 DELFGPLLAE
-773 DGHALRFYR
+773 DGNALRFYR
-782 RWQNVMPSYL
+782 RWLGVMSSYL

-800 QGWRFEAG
+800 DGWRFEAG

-816 ALPGG
+816 TLPDERP
-821 QALRLRGRIDR
+821 LRLRGRIDR
-832 IDTHPE
+832 IDVHAE

-850 PVALARKAKTPFE
+850 QMVLVRRAKSPFE
-863 DCQLPFYGL
+863 DCQLPFYGV
-872 LDARATVGGWV
+872 LDARADSGGWV
-883 SLDGEARGDKRET
+883 SLDGEARGDKRDVA
-896 GLPDFTEVL
+896 LPDFTQVV
-905 DWLTEQ
+905 DWLIEQ
-911 MGKDMTAL
+911 MQKDMTAL

-945 GYWTAGAPREPQP
+945 GYWTDGAPREP
-958 ETEGQP
+958 EGTA

>member
-14 SHAADAA
+14 PHAADAA

-30 QAPGT
+30 QAPGA

-56 AQAGGVPRL
+56 ALAGGVPRL

-149 GRHDA
+149 GRHDV

-164 RTYAQLSERFLGT
+164 HTYAQLSERFLGT

-192 SDPIPVRLRAMRRLI
+192 SDPIPVRLRAMRRLL

-213 LVWMSPTDPEGADL
+213 MVWMSPTDPEGADL
-227 DFLMRAAGRVP
+227 DFLTRAAGRVP

-251 APEAA
+251 APEAT

-277 AAQLAPEASA
+277 AAQPAPEASA
-287 EAERPPPALRIAG
+287 EAERPPPGLRIAG

-393 READAPSSVAPD
+393 READAPSSVAPA

-415 RRNVSGGWGR
+415 RRNVSGGWGACAAWPR
-425 LRRLVAQRDTD
+425 SAARIPMPRM
-436 AEGADASDA
+436 S
-445 TDAGPLAGR
+445 PMPPMPGR
-454 LAERLG
+454 
-460 LLADEAALWRRAGH
+460 W
-474 ATLEAWVTLLAGTLD
+474 
-489 RLRMRAG
+489 
-496 LQSDDAGRQLLDW
+496 
-509 LDRLRVSVHGGADA
+509 
-523 GARFSLQ
+523 
-530 EWRALLSMLLESA
+530 
-543 VFSEPAPPADRR
+543 
-555 VVILPLNGAR
+555 
-565 MRRFD
+565 
-570 GVVVVGCDD
+570 
-579 AQLPSAQPEWL
+579 PSA
-590 FFSNDVRRELGLP
+590 S
-603 DRAQRFAQQARDLAE
+603 AC
-618 VLLNQHEVVLTWQRH
+618 
-633 GGRGEPNRLSGWL
+633 S
-646 ERLQRRLAVAGM
+646 
-658 RIDAPVVLP
+658 
-667 ALQTASRPTDMPAP
+667 PTKPHCG
-681 AAPALVPATLSAA
+681 AAPAMPRWKRGSRCWPVP
-694 AYNSLRRCPYQF
+694 
-706 FVGRMLRL
+706 
-714 GELGEVS
+714 
-721 DELEKRDVG
+721 
-730 ELLHAILHRF
+730 
-740 HRRLLDTPMAD
+740 
-751 PADRLAL
+751 
-758 LQSLT
+758 
-763 DERFGLLLAE
+763 
-773 DGHALRFYR
+773 
-782 RWQNVMPSYL
+782 
-792 AWQAAREA
+792 
-800 QGWRFEAG
+800 
-808 EVDADTSI
+808 
-816 ALPGG
+816 
-821 QALRLRGRIDR
+821 
-832 IDTHPE
+832 
-838 HGVAVLDYKTQS
+838 
-850 PVALARKAKTPFE
+850 
-863 DCQLPFYGL
+863 
-872 LDARATVGGWV
+872 
-883 SLDGEARGDKRET
+883 
-896 GLPDFTEVL
+896 
-905 DWLTEQ
+905 
-911 MGKDMTAL
+911 
-919 AAGAP
+919 
-924 LPAFGDESAC
+924 
-934 RYCAARGLCRK
+934 
-945 GYWTAGAPREPQP
+945 
-958 ETEGQP
+958 